1 MKVKKKP
8 SQRIIAALLALFIL
22 LTMGQSGLIGV
33 FAAESDFAVTVLDEN
48 SEKVKGATLTVISAV
63 DADSKTVIDEKTSFS
78 DENDDGVIE
87 ITEIAKYLETND
99 TTISLSYYVSA
110 ENYQDSQTSYINID
124 KENVQEGTTV
134 SLEHNPTVSLL
145 VTGYENAP
153 IKAFLLADKED
164 TVGTEIDLTDE
175 ETDYV
180 PVGSYVKFEI
190 PNIDYYNITKISAKN
205 GEEDA
210 VAFSSL
216 GNTYIYEVT
225 DDFTLSIEYS
235 PVIVNI
241 EVEYDSEK
249 GTVKYNGTDAESGEV
264 VSVNKNDTETV
275 FTITP
280 KEHYVLSN
288 IKLNDVDQTLPLKE
302 EDGTYKFIIINATL
316 DSSTTNKFNFA
327 FELDKYEISYS
338 IDSNKGGS
346 ISASIENNSL
356 VQAKTTVNFTFVPER
371 DYKLIALQVNGKYVE
386 LDSINYANGQ
396 YSFSYTVLS
405 DTAVKVF
412 FDKVDTA
419 TFENVNINP
428 IFTVTGNDKYFFA
441 DPNNSQNNDLLY
453 YVKDGSS
460 VTLTLNYDE
469 IIKTVPEMNSNL
481 QIDAIFNND
490 SEYKGNRESYSINS
504 KDAVNGEIVLNSLQI
519 MEFTNSFSQRV
530 KKTYLLP
537 GSLTFKFDNTA
548 PVISDIESKDFTNE
562 LETVNFNV
570 SDKLSGVASVVA
582 TRSYVNEDGN
592 KTKTENVDVFGNNGN
607 YYIEYI
613 PVDSYTGTVTYTVT
627 ATDNVDNVSTKS
639 FTVKNDTQAPVL
651 DDSNAEEKPINFNN
665 NEGNFFRRILN
676 AISFGKWGKEETTI
690 DFSVIDEGAGFGN
703 DCSCVKVMFVPDGKP
718 VESDGNI
725 IKTSKVGYSSVSI
738 SADDFSSTNGTF
750 KGTIYYKL
758 TDNLGNVSDEW
769 QMITSANSNIMLG
782 EEGEDINIVM
792 IENIAPVINDAII
805 KPLDSVIINDQLGVV
820 SGDVDFIIDFSDAD
834 TKEDVDDNSGLYFCK
849 VTDLVSGKPVN
860 YKNSINNN
868 AINGLLNYAYD
879 TASDEIIVSTTN
891 LIPNDD
897 GLFKFMVSVT
907 DNAGNVTNKEFSIY
921 QDLTTPVITNFEFDV
936 DDYQDGK
943 GNVFN
948 AVEVTDYGFY
958 FKQDVTVSVTAED
971 IKSKN
976 EINSGLNNI
985 DVYLVDIEKGKISPE
1000 NFSFDLK
1007 NGTATFT
1014 INSDF
1019 KGQIYARATDNVG
1032 NTPVT
1037 DNDKIHLPLGYS
1049 NSDEQADHY
1058 YPFND
1063 EGYTH
1068 PSGTVVESND
1078 KHSETSSISIVAPQ
1092 AVGTQNTAYSYSY
1105 NSNDQAV
1112 VDNELSYPD
1121 STVKVPLYNSNPT
1134 FNVTVSDSYSGIRN
1148 VKWTIIEDG
1157 ASRSDSFDVPNV
1169 LEANTT
1175 QIKGWNITETDENLV
1190 TQMTGSITVDGN
1202 HNDMVVVVELTDRA
1216 GNISY
1221 DYYVFGIDKTA
1232 PSIVVSYDNNTA
1244 DTASGNGIAYFDAN
1258 RTATI
1263 VISERNFNSENVVVN
1278 VTRDGKTYPVTLSW
1292 HDEAGTSS
1300 NGDDTRHITS
1310 ITYDSDGDYTFSV
1323 SYTDRAQNKNSAV
1336 DYGNSVSPTSF
1347 TVDKT
1352 APVIS
1357 VSYNN
1362 NNALNGKYF
1371 KTSRTATIVITEHN
1385 FDVNRVIFTRTAS
1398 LSGNNINL
1406 PSINWSNNG
1415 DVHTATINYNADGDY
1430 TFNIAMDDMAGNVNS
1445 GVDYGSS
1452 VAANDFTVDQ
1462 RIDSVGISFSNNENG
1477 TVTDLRSFNDIVR
1490 AIINVNDVNYDNVNV
1505 TLTRQTRNSTDE
1517 EIESLLAI
1525 PNGNGTFT
1533 SDNFPDEIENDGI
1546 YHLTVV
1552 LTDKAGNSNTAEET
1566 FTVNRYGSVYVFND
1580 VLNNAISNTYNQSL
1594 SGNVVITE
1602 YNASP
1607 ISEEII
1613 QVTRDSAPVTLDA
1626 NVNSNTG
1633 DSIGTSGWYENVYTI
1648 PQSVFAADG
1657 IYNIYIS
1664 SEDGS
1669 NNTPEMTKENIY
1681 NSQNE
1686 LAGKDASFIIDATK
1700 PQIVNVYSD
1709 DIELSG
1715 DQVIANAE
1723 TLTINYE
1730 ISDNIAI
1737 DTITIYKG
1745 AKDTDPEIIRMDEV
1759 ISGKSENGKSDNY
1772 SSYSGSITVENG
1784 FNEDEIIFKIVDKA
1798 GNVINTSSEA
1808 PENEKYDLGEFT
1820 FLNNVTVDTNPLVL
1834 WYANKPLFWGS
1845 IGALAAIIIG
1855 TFLIIFFKKRKK
1867 NNDEEH
1873 A

>member
-8 SQRIIAALLALFIL
+8 SQRVIAALLALFIL

-48 SEKVKGATLTVISAV
+48 NETVKGAILTVTSAV
-63 DADSKTVIDEKTSFS
+63 DADSNKVIDENTSYS
-78 DENDDGVIE
+78 DENDDGIIE
-87 ITEIAKYLETND
+87 ITDIAKYLETND
-99 TTISLSYYVSA
+99 TTISLNFYVAA
-110 ENYQDSQTSYINID
+110 ENYQNSQASSMKIN

-134 SLEHNPTVSLL
+134 SLEHNPTVSLS

-153 IKAFLLADKED
+153 ITAFLLSDKED
-164 TVGTEIDLTDE
+164 TVGTEINLTDE
-175 ETDYV
+175 EADYV
-180 PVGSYVKFEI
+180 SVGSLVKFEI
-190 PNIDYYNITKISAKN
+190 PALNYYTNEISAKN
-205 GEEDA
+205 GTEDA
-210 VAFSSL
+210 DAYSIT
-216 GNTYIYEVT
+216 GTTYIYEVT
-225 DDFTLSIEYS
+225 DDFVLNVTYS
-235 PVIVNI
+235 PVMVNL

-249 GTVKYNGTDAESGEV
+249 GTVKYNDTNAESGKV
-264 VSVNKNDTETV
+264 VTVNKNDTQTV

-280 KEHYVLSN
+280 KEHYVLSS

-302 EDGTYKFIIINATL
+302 DDGTYKFIVVNETL
-316 DSSTTNKFNFA
+316 DSSTTYKLNFA
-327 FELDKYEISYS
+327 FELDQYVVNYNVSGDSVDVVTATYEGNQFTSGNQVTATHSVSFSVKPSEGKYISNVSLNGNDVPVNYVDDSYIFTIQAESNPTNVEIILND
-338 IDSNKGGS
+338 IDTTTLENYTVDDFVN
-346 ISASIENNSL
+346 IEN
-356 VQAKTTVNFTFVPER
+356 
-371 DYKLIALQVNGKYVE
+371 
-386 LDSINYANGQ
+386 
-396 YSFSYTVLS
+396 
-405 DTAVKVF
+405 AVKVG
-412 FDKVDTA
+412 DK
-419 TFENVNINP
+419 
-428 IFTVTGNDKYFFA
+428 
-441 DPNNSQNNDLLY
+441 Y
-453 YVKDGSS
+453 YVKKGNIA
-460 VTLTLNYDE
+460 TLTVKENDYNIDSITANIDGKNVVE
-469 IIKTVPEMNSNL
+469 AENIKITDNAVINSVRLVDYLGAIKLIVNNTYFVNGSINIVFDGAGPDIQNL
-481 QIDAIFNND
+481 QNIDSYNNQ
-490 SEYKGNRESYSINS
+490 STNIN
-504 KDAVNGEIVLNSLQI
+504 
-519 MEFTNSFSQRV
+519 FTV
-530 KKTYLLP
+530 
-537 GSLTFKFDNTA
+537 D
-548 PVISDIESKDFTNE
+548 
-562 LETVNFNV
+562 
-570 SDKLSGVASVVA
+570 DKLSGVASVTA
-582 TRSYVNEDGN
+582 TRSYVKDEITKNE
-592 KTKTENVDVFGNNGN
+592 TVDVFGSDGN

-613 PVDSYTGTVTYTVT
+613 PVNSYTGTVTYTVT
-627 ATDNVDNVSTKS
+627 AKDNVDNVSTKT
-639 FTVKNDTQAPVL
+639 FTVNNDTQAPVL
-651 DDSNAEEKPINFNN
+651 DYSKKDENNNPIKPINFKNN
-665 NEGNFFRRILN
+665 NDSIFHRILN
-676 AISFGKWGKEETTI
+676 AIGFGKWLDEKITV
-690 DFSVIDEGAGFGN
+690 DFSVTDSGVGLRKKSDIPY
-703 DCSCVKVMFVPDGKP
+703 VQVLFVPENSFTPGSDVSESMGKLY
-718 VESDGNI
+718 
-725 IKTSKVGYSSVSI
+725 TSENGETTVTVK
-738 SADDFSSTNGTF
+738 DDFGGVF
-750 KGTIYYKL
+750 KGNVYYKL
-758 TDNLGNVSDEW
+758 TDDLGNPTKEW
-769 QMITSANSNIMLG
+769 TMITSSNSNIDSPDLSSDDN
-782 EEGEDINIVM
+782 EINIIM
-792 IENIAPVINDAII
+792 IESNKPTIEINPTSISGKQFTTENDPSELIYNGDAKFDITVKDDDSGIFSYDVTINDKSSNDDGTQVYPIEEKI
-805 KPLDSVIINDQLGVV
+805 QDSGTPVYSKNLSVTTEGLTADENGKYVVKVAVI
-820 SGDVDFIIDFSDAD
+820 
-834 TKEDVDDNSGLYFCK
+834 DNSGNYNEESFTVYK
-849 VTDLVSGKPVN
+849 DTTIPVIKGFEFNPVDGSGYEEGSKSAV
-860 YKNSINNN
+860 
-868 AINGLLNYAYD
+868 
-879 TASDEIIVSTTN
+879 ETTN
-891 LIPNDD
+891 
-897 GLFKFMVSVT
+897 
-907 DNAGNVTNKEFSIY
+907 
-921 QDLTTPVITNFEFDV
+921 
-936 DDYQDGK
+936 
-943 GNVFN
+943 
-948 AVEVTDYGFY
+948 YGFY
-958 FKQDVTVSVTAED
+958 FKQDVEVTITAED
-971 IKSKN
+971 PLVNN
-976 EINSGLNNI
+976 EINSGVKSISYMLI
-985 DVYLVDIEKGKISPE
+985 DENGEKYLEGESTTLADGSSTSFSIEVEKG
-1000 NFSFDLK
+1000 
-1007 NGTATFT
+1007 
-1014 INSDF
+1014 F
-1019 KGQIYARATDNVG
+1019 KGQIYAKATDNV
-1032 NTPVT
+1032 
-1037 DNDKIHLPLGYS
+1037 DNV
-1049 NSDEQADHY
+1049 SD
-1058 YPFND
+1058 FV
-1063 EGYTH
+1063 H
-1068 PSGTVVESND
+1068 PDGTVVESID

-1148 VKWTIIEDG
+1148 VKWTIIEGG

-1232 PSIVVSYDNNTA
+1232 PSIAVSYNNNNA
-1244 DTASGNGIAYFDAN
+1244 DTTSGNGIAYFDAN

-1263 VISERNFNSENVVVN
+1263 VVSERNFNSENVVVN
-1278 VTRDGKTYPVTLSW
+1278 VTKDGKTYPVALSW
-1292 HDEAGTSS
+1292 RDEAGTSS

-1430 TFNIAMDDMAGNVNS
+1430 TFNIAMDDMAGNTNN
-1445 GVDYGSS
+1445 GVDYGPS

-1462 RIDSVGISFSNNENG
+1462 RIDNLAIAFSNSENG
-1477 TVTDLRSFNDIVR
+1477 SVTDLRSFNDIVR
-1490 AIINVNDVNYDNVNV
+1490 TIINVNDVNYGNVNV
-1505 TLTRQTRNSTDE
+1505 SLTRTARNSTDE
-1517 EIESLLAI
+1517 GIENLISI

-1533 SDNFPDEIENDGI
+1533 SENFPDEITNDGI

-1552 LTDKAGNSNTAEET
+1552 LTDLAGNSNTAEET

-1580 VLNNAISNTYNQSL
+1580 VLNSAITNNYNQSL

-1607 ISEEII
+1607 ISDEII

-1633 DSIGTSGWYENVYTI
+1633 DSIGESGWYENVYTI

-1664 SEDGS
+1664 SVDGS
-1669 NNTPEMTKENIY
+1669 QNTPEMTKENIY

-1700 PQIVNVYSD
+1700 PQIVNVYSN

-1723 TLTINYE
+1723 SLTINYE

-1737 DTITIYKG
+1737 DTITVYKG
-1745 AKDTDPEIIRMDEV
+1745 ANDPAPEVIKMDEV
-1759 ISGKSENGKSDNY
+1759 ISGNSENGNSDNY
-1772 SSYSGSITVENG
+1772 SSYSGSVTVENG

-1798 GNVINTSSEA
+1798 GNVINTSPEA

-1867 NNDEEH
+1867 KNDEEN

>member
-8 SQRIIAALLALFIL
+8 SQRVIAALLALFIL

-48 SEKVKGATLTVISAV
+48 SEKIKGATLSVISAV

-216 GNTYIYEVT
+216 GNTYTYEVT

-249 GTVKYNGTDAESGEV
+249 GSVKYNGTDAESGEV

-280 KEHYVLSN
+280 KEHYVLSEIDFN
-288 IKLNDVDQTLPLKE
+288 GYVFTDQNLPVKN
-302 EDGTYKFIIINATL
+302 EDGTYKFVFDNKDLDESTTYKLNLSFALDMYVVNYNVSGDSVDVVTATYEGNQFTSGNQVTATHSVSFSVKPSEGKYISNVSLNGNDVPVNYVDDSYIFTIQAESNPTNVEIILNDIDTTTLENYTVDDFVNIENAVKVGDKYYVKKGNIATL
-316 DSSTTNKFNFA
+316 TVKEND
-327 FELDKYEISYS
+327 YS
-338 IDSNKGGS
+338 IDSITANIDGKNVVEAENIKITDNAVINSVRLVDYLGAIKLIVNNTYFVNGS
-346 ISASIENNSL
+346 INIVFDGAGPDIQNLQNIDSYNNQS
-356 VQAKTTVNFTFVPER
+356 TNINFT
-371 DYKLIALQVNGKYVE
+371 
-386 LDSINYANGQ
+386 
-396 YSFSYTVLS
+396 
-405 DTAVKVF
+405 
-412 FDKVDTA
+412 VD
-419 TFENVNINP
+419 
-428 IFTVTGNDKYFFA
+428 
-441 DPNNSQNNDLLY
+441 
-453 YVKDGSS
+453 
-460 VTLTLNYDE
+460 
-469 IIKTVPEMNSNL
+469 
-481 QIDAIFNND
+481 
-490 SEYKGNRESYSINS
+490 
-504 KDAVNGEIVLNSLQI
+504 
-519 MEFTNSFSQRV
+519 
-530 KKTYLLP
+530 
-537 GSLTFKFDNTA
+537 
-548 PVISDIESKDFTNE
+548 
-562 LETVNFNV
+562 
-570 SDKLSGVASVVA
+570 DKLSGVASVIVSNDYDD
-582 TRSYVNEDGN
+582 TKVTLKPNDNGDYVF
-592 KTKTENVDVFGNNGN
+592 TAPA
-607 YYIEYI
+607 IEG
-613 PVDSYTGTVTYTVT
+613 YTGTITYTVT

-703 DCSCVKVMFVPDGKP
+703 DSSCVKVMFVPEGKT

-792 IENIAPVINDAII
+792 IENIAPVINEAII
-805 KPLDSVIINDQLGVV
+805 QPIDSVIINDQLFAA

-921 QDLTTPVITNFEFDV
+921 KDLTTPVITNFAFDV
-936 DDYQDGK
+936 ADYQDGE
-943 GNVFN
+943 NDVFN

-958 FKQDVTVSVTAED
+958 FKQDVTVTVTAED
-971 IKSKN
+971 IKSEN
-976 EINSGLNNI
+976 EINSGLSNI
-985 DVYLVDIEKGKISPE
+985 DVYLVDVEKGKISPE
-1000 NFSFDLK
+1000 DFSYDFES
-1007 NGTATFT
+1007 GTATFT
-1014 INSDF
+1014 INRDF

-1068 PSGTVVESND
+1068 PSGTVVESID

-1105 NSNDQAV
+1105 NLNDQAV
-1112 VDNELSYPD
+1112 ADSELSYPD
-1121 STVKVPLYNSNPT
+1121 STVQVPLYNSNPT
-1134 FNVTVSDSYSGIRN
+1134 FNITVSDTYSGIRN
-1148 VKWTIIEDG
+1148 VKWTIVENG
-1157 ASRSDSFDVPNV
+1157 EARSDSFDVPNV
-1169 LEANTT
+1169 VETNTT
-1175 QIKGWNITETDENLV
+1175 QIKGWNITENDENLV
-1190 TQMTGSITVDGN
+1190 TQMTGSVTVDGN

-1232 PSIVVSYDNNTA
+1232 PVITVSYNNNNA
-1244 DTASGNGIAYFDAN
+1244 DTASGNGVAYFDAN

-1263 VISERNFNSENVVVN
+1263 VVAERNFNSENVVVN
-1278 VTRDGKTYPVTLSW
+1278 VTKDGRTYPVALSW
-1292 HDEAGTSS
+1292 RDEAGTSS
-1300 NGDDTRHITS
+1300 NGDDNRHITS
-1310 ITYDSDGDYTFSV
+1310 IIYDSDGDYTFSV
-1323 SYTDRAQNKNSAV
+1323 SYTDRAQNKNNGV
-1336 DYGNSVSPTSF
+1336 DYGNSVAPTSF
-1347 TVDKT
+1347 TIDKT

-1362 NNALNGKYF
+1362 NDAQNGKYF
-1371 KTSRTATIVITEHN
+1371 KATRTATIVITEHN

-1398 LSGNNINL
+1398 LSGSNITL

-1415 DVHTATINYNADGDY
+1415 DVHTATINYSADGDY
-1430 TFNIAMDDMAGNVNS
+1430 TFNIAMDDMAGNTNN
-1445 GVDYGSS
+1445 GVDYGPS

-1462 RIDSVGISFSNNENG
+1462 RIDNLAIAFSNSENG
-1477 TVTDLRSFNDIVR
+1477 SVTDLRSFNDIVR
-1490 AIINVNDVNYDNVNV
+1490 TIINVNDVNYGNVNV
-1505 TLTRQTRNSTDE
+1505 SLTRTARNSTDE
-1517 EIESLLAI
+1517 GIENLISI

-1533 SDNFPDEIENDGI
+1533 SENFPDEITNDGI

-1552 LTDKAGNSNTAEET
+1552 LTDLAGNSNTAEET

-1580 VLNNAISNTYNQSL
+1580 VLNSAITNNYNQSL

-1607 ISEEII
+1607 ISDEII

-1633 DSIGTSGWYENVYTI
+1633 DSIGESGWYENVYTI

-1664 SEDGS
+1664 SVDGS
-1669 NNTPEMTKENIY
+1669 QNTPEMTKENIY

-1700 PQIVNVYSD
+1700 PQIVNVYSN

-1723 TLTINYE
+1723 SLTINYE

-1737 DTITIYKG
+1737 DTITVYKG
-1745 AKDTDPEIIRMDEV
+1745 ANDPAPEVIKMDEV
-1759 ISGKSENGKSDNY
+1759 ISGNSENGNSDNY
-1772 SSYSGSITVENG
+1772 SSYSGSVTVENG

-1798 GNVINTSSEA
+1798 GNVINTSPEA

-1867 NNDEEH
+1867 NNDEEN

>member
-8 SQRIIAALLALFIL
+8 SQRVIAALLALFIL

-48 SEKVKGATLTVISAV
+48 NETVKGAILTVTSAV
-63 DADSKTVIDEKTSFS
+63 DADSNKVIDEKTSFS

-216 GNTYIYEVT
+216 GNTYTYEVT

-249 GTVKYNGTDAESGEV
+249 GSVKYNGTDAESGEV

-275 FTITP
+275 FTVKP

-288 IKLNDVDQTLPLKE
+288 VKLNDVDQTLPLKE
-302 EDGTYKFIIINATL
+302 DDGTYKFIVVNETL
-316 DSSTTNKFNFA
+316 DSSTTYKLNFA
-327 FELDKYEISYS
+327 FELDKYNVSYS
-338 IDSNKGGS
+338 VDSDKGGT
-346 ISASIENNSL
+346 ISASVDNDSL
-356 VQAKTTVNFTFVPER
+356 IQAYTTVNFTFVPKR
-371 DYKLIALQVNGKYVE
+371 DYKLIALQVNDTLVD
-386 LDSINYANGQ
+386 LNSINYANGE

-405 DTAVKVF
+405 DTSVKVF

-428 IFTVTGNDKYFFA
+428 LFTVECEGKFFA
-441 DPNNSQNNDLLY
+441 DPNNNQNDNNLIY
-453 YVKDGSS
+453 YVNEDSTVDLS
-460 VTLTLNYDE
+460 LNYDE
-469 IIKTVPEMNSNL
+469 IIKTVPEMNSYL
-481 QIDAIFNND
+481 QIDAIFNSD
-490 SEYKGNRESYSINS
+490 SEYKGNKKSYSIDIE
-504 KDAVNGEIVLNSLQI
+504 DAVNGEVVLNSLQI
-519 MEFTNSFSQRV
+519 MEFTNNITQRV
-530 KKTYLLP
+530 KNTYLLP
-537 GSLTFKFDNTA
+537 GSITFKFDGAA
-548 PVISDIESKDFTNE
+548 PVISDIKNREFTNVSE
-562 LETVNFNV
+562 SIPVNV
-570 SDKLSGVASVVA
+570 SDDLSGIADVIVSNDYDETTWTLTPNDNGDYVF
-582 TRSYVNEDGN
+582 TRPAINE
-592 KTKTENVDVFGNNGN
+592 
-607 YYIEYI
+607 
-613 PVDSYTGTVTYTVT
+613 YTGTVTYSISATDNVGNTTETAESFTVDNDTEAPVLDTSKEKPINFKNNNDSIFHRILNAIGFGKWLDEKITVDFSVTDSGVGFGDKSYVSVLFVPENSLTPGSDVSESIGKLYTSENGKTTVT
-627 ATDNVDNVSTKS
+627 VKDDFGGVFKGNVYYKLTDDLGNTTDWIMITSNNSNIDSPELSSDDNGINIIMIESNKPTIEINPTSISGKQFTTENDPSELIYNGDAKFDITVKDDDSGIFSYDVTINDKSSNDDGTQVYPIEEKIQDSGTPVYSKNLSVTTEGLTADENGKYVVKVAVIDNSGNYNEESFTVYKDTTIPVIKGFEFNPVDGSGYEEGSKSAVETTNYGFYFKQDVEVTITAEDPLVNNEINSGVKSISYMLIDENGEKYLEGESTTLADGSSTSFSIEVEKGFKGQIYAKATDNVDNVS
-639 FTVKNDTQAPVL
+639 
-651 DDSNAEEKPINFNN
+651 
-665 NEGNFFRRILN
+665 
-676 AISFGKWGKEETTI
+676 
-690 DFSVIDEGAGFGN
+690 DFVH
-703 DCSCVKVMFVPDGKP
+703 PD
-718 VESDGNI
+718 
-725 IKTSKVGYSSVSI
+725 
-738 SADDFSSTNGTF
+738 
-750 KGTIYYKL
+750 
-758 TDNLGNVSDEW
+758 
-769 QMITSANSNIMLG
+769 
-782 EEGEDINIVM
+782 
-792 IENIAPVINDAII
+792 
-805 KPLDSVIINDQLGVV
+805 
-820 SGDVDFIIDFSDAD
+820 
-834 TKEDVDDNSGLYFCK
+834 
-849 VTDLVSGKPVN
+849 
-860 YKNSINNN
+860 
-868 AINGLLNYAYD
+868 
-879 TASDEIIVSTTN
+879 
-891 LIPNDD
+891 
-897 GLFKFMVSVT
+897 
-907 DNAGNVTNKEFSIY
+907 
-921 QDLTTPVITNFEFDV
+921 
-936 DDYQDGK
+936 
-943 GNVFN
+943 
-948 AVEVTDYGFY
+948 
-958 FKQDVTVSVTAED
+958 
-971 IKSKN
+971 
-976 EINSGLNNI
+976 
-985 DVYLVDIEKGKISPE
+985 
-1000 NFSFDLK
+1000 
-1007 NGTATFT
+1007 
-1014 INSDF
+1014 
-1019 KGQIYARATDNVG
+1019 
-1032 NTPVT
+1032 
-1037 DNDKIHLPLGYS
+1037 
-1049 NSDEQADHY
+1049 
-1058 YPFND
+1058 
-1063 EGYTH
+1063 
-1068 PSGTVVESND
+1068 GTVVESID

-1105 NSNDQAV
+1105 NLNDQAV
-1112 VDNELSYPD
+1112 ADSELSYPD
-1121 STVKVPLYNSNPT
+1121 STVQVPLYNSNPT
-1134 FNVTVSDSYSGIRN
+1134 FNITVSDTYSGIRN
-1148 VKWTIIEDG
+1148 VKWTIIENG
-1157 ASRSDSFDVPNV
+1157 EARSDSFDVPNV
-1169 LEANTT
+1169 VETNTT
-1175 QIKGWNITETDENLV
+1175 QIKGWNITENDENLV
-1190 TQMTGSITVDGN
+1190 TQMTGSVTVDGN

-1232 PSIVVSYDNNTA
+1232 PVITVSYNNNNA
-1244 DTASGNGIAYFDAN
+1244 DTASGNGVAYFDAN

-1263 VISERNFNSENVVVN
+1263 VVAERNFNSENVVVN
-1278 VTRDGKTYPVTLSW
+1278 VTKDGRTYPVALSW
-1292 HDEAGTSS
+1292 RDEAGTSS
-1300 NGDDTRHITS
+1300 NGDDNRHITS
-1310 ITYDSDGDYTFSV
+1310 IICDSDGDYTFSV
-1323 SYTDRAQNKNSAV
+1323 SYTDRAQNKNNGV
-1336 DYGNSVSPTSF
+1336 DYGNSVAPTSF
-1347 TVDKT
+1347 TIDKT

-1362 NNALNGKYF
+1362 NDAQNGKYF
-1371 KTSRTATIVITEHN
+1371 KATRTATIVITEHN

-1398 LSGNNINL
+1398 LSGSNITL

-1415 DVHTATINYNADGDY
+1415 DVHTATINYSADGDY
-1430 TFNIAMDDMAGNVNS
+1430 TFNIAMDDMAGNTNN
-1445 GVDYGSS
+1445 GVDYGPS

-1462 RIDSVGISFSNNENG
+1462 RIDNLAIAFSNSENG
-1477 TVTDLRSFNDIVR
+1477 SVTDLRSFNDIVR
-1490 AIINVNDVNYDNVNV
+1490 TIINVNDVNYGNVNV
-1505 TLTRQTRNSTDE
+1505 SLTRTARNSTDE
-1517 EIESLLAI
+1517 GIENLISI

-1533 SDNFPDEIENDGI
+1533 SENFPDEITNDGI

-1552 LTDKAGNSNTAEET
+1552 LTDLAGNSNTAEET

-1633 DSIGTSGWYENVYTI
+1633 DSIGASGWYENVYTI

>member
-8 SQRIIAALLALFIL
+8 SQRVIAALLALFIL

-48 SEKVKGATLTVISAV
+48 NETVKGAILTVTSAV
-63 DADSKTVIDEKTSFS
+63 DADSNKVIDENTSYS
-78 DENDDGVIE
+78 DENDDGIIE
-87 ITEIAKYLETND
+87 ITDIAKYLETND
-99 TTISLSYYVSA
+99 TTISLNFYVAA
-110 ENYQDSQTSYINID
+110 ENYQNSQASSMKIN

-205 GEEDA
+205 GTEDA
-210 VAFSSL
+210 DAYSIT
-216 GNTYIYEVT
+216 GTTYIYEVT
-225 DDFTLSIEYS
+225 DDFVLNVTYS
-235 PVIVNI
+235 PVMVNL

-249 GTVKYNGTDAESGEV
+249 GTVKYNDTNAESGKV
-264 VSVNKNDTETV
+264 VTVNKNDTQTV

-280 KEHYVLSN
+280 KEHYVLSS

-302 EDGTYKFIIINATL
+302 DDGTYKFIVVNETL
-316 DSSTTNKFNFA
+316 DSSTTYKLNFA
-327 FELDKYEISYS
+327 FELDQYVVNYNVSGDSVDVVTATYEGNQFTSGNQVTATHSVSFSVKPSEGKYISNVSLNGNDVPVNYVDDSYIFTIQAESNPTNVEIILND
-338 IDSNKGGS
+338 IDTTTLENYTVDDFVN
-346 ISASIENNSL
+346 IEN
-356 VQAKTTVNFTFVPER
+356 
-371 DYKLIALQVNGKYVE
+371 
-386 LDSINYANGQ
+386 
-396 YSFSYTVLS
+396 
-405 DTAVKVF
+405 AVKVG
-412 FDKVDTA
+412 DK
-419 TFENVNINP
+419 
-428 IFTVTGNDKYFFA
+428 
-441 DPNNSQNNDLLY
+441 Y
-453 YVKDGSS
+453 YVKKGNIA
-460 VTLTLNYDE
+460 TLTVKENDYNIDSITANIDGKNVVE
-469 IIKTVPEMNSNL
+469 AENIKITDNAVINSVRLVDYLGAIKLIVNNTYFVNGSINIVFDGAGPDIQNL
-481 QIDAIFNND
+481 QNIDSYNNQ
-490 SEYKGNRESYSINS
+490 STNIN
-504 KDAVNGEIVLNSLQI
+504 
-519 MEFTNSFSQRV
+519 FTV
-530 KKTYLLP
+530 
-537 GSLTFKFDNTA
+537 D
-548 PVISDIESKDFTNE
+548 
-562 LETVNFNV
+562 
-570 SDKLSGVASVVA
+570 DKLSGVASVTA
-582 TRSYVNEDGN
+582 TRSYVKDEITKNE
-592 KTKTENVDVFGNNGN
+592 TVDVFGSDGN

-613 PVDSYTGTVTYTVT
+613 PVNSYTGTVTYTVT
-627 ATDNVDNVSTKS
+627 AKDNVDNVSTKT
-639 FTVKNDTQAPVL
+639 FTVNNDTQAPVL
-651 DDSNAEEKPINFNN
+651 DYSKKDENNNPIKPINFKNN
-665 NEGNFFRRILN
+665 NDSIFHRILN
-676 AISFGKWGKEETTI
+676 AIGFGKWLDEKITV
-690 DFSVIDEGAGFGN
+690 DFSVTDSGVGLRKKSDIPY
-703 DCSCVKVMFVPDGKP
+703 VQVLFVPENSFTPGSDVSESMGKLY
-718 VESDGNI
+718 
-725 IKTSKVGYSSVSI
+725 TSENGETTVTVK
-738 SADDFSSTNGTF
+738 DDFGGVF
-750 KGTIYYKL
+750 KGNVYYKL
-758 TDNLGNVSDEW
+758 TDDLGNPTKEW
-769 QMITSANSNIMLG
+769 TMITSSNSNIDSPDLSSDDN
-782 EEGEDINIVM
+782 EINIIM
-792 IENIAPVINDAII
+792 IESNKPTIEINPTSISGKQFTTENDPSELIYNGDAKFDITVKDDDSGIFSYDVTINDKSSNDDGTQVYPIEEKI
-805 KPLDSVIINDQLGVV
+805 QDSGTPVYSKNLSVTTEGLTADENGKYVVKVAVI
-820 SGDVDFIIDFSDAD
+820 
-834 TKEDVDDNSGLYFCK
+834 DNSGNYNEESFTVYK
-849 VTDLVSGKPVN
+849 DTTIPVIKGFEFNPVDGSGYEEGSKSAV
-860 YKNSINNN
+860 
-868 AINGLLNYAYD
+868 
-879 TASDEIIVSTTN
+879 ETTN
-891 LIPNDD
+891 
-897 GLFKFMVSVT
+897 
-907 DNAGNVTNKEFSIY
+907 
-921 QDLTTPVITNFEFDV
+921 
-936 DDYQDGK
+936 
-943 GNVFN
+943 
-948 AVEVTDYGFY
+948 YGFY
-958 FKQDVTVSVTAED
+958 FKQDVEVTITAED
-971 IKSKN
+971 PLVNN
-976 EINSGLNNI
+976 EINSGVKSISYMLI
-985 DVYLVDIEKGKISPE
+985 DEDGEKYLEGESTTLADGSSTSFSIEVEKG
-1000 NFSFDLK
+1000 
-1007 NGTATFT
+1007 
-1014 INSDF
+1014 F
-1019 KGQIYARATDNVG
+1019 KGQIYAKATDNV
-1032 NTPVT
+1032 
-1037 DNDKIHLPLGYS
+1037 DNV
-1049 NSDEQADHY
+1049 SD
-1058 YPFND
+1058 FV
-1063 EGYTH
+1063 H
-1068 PSGTVVESND
+1068 PDGTVVESID

-1148 VKWTIIEDG
+1148 VKWTIIEG
-1157 ASRSDSFDVPNV
+1157 GVSRSDYFDVPNV
-1169 LEANTT
+1169 IDANTT
-1175 QIKGWNITETDENLV
+1175 QIKGWNITENDENLV

-1232 PSIVVSYDNNTA
+1232 PSIAVSYNNNNA
-1244 DTASGNGIAYFDAN
+1244 DTTSGNGVAYFDAN

-1263 VISERNFNSENVVVN
+1263 VVSERNFNSENVVVN
-1278 VTRDGKTYPVTLSW
+1278 VTKDGKTYPVALSW
-1292 HDEAGTSS
+1292 RDEAGTSS

-1430 TFNIAMDDMAGNVNS
+1430 TFNIAMDDMAGNTNN
-1445 GVDYGSS
+1445 GVDYGPS

-1462 RIDSVGISFSNNENG
+1462 RIDNLAIAFSNSENG
-1477 TVTDLRSFNDIVR
+1477 SVTDLRSFNDIVR
-1490 AIINVNDVNYDNVNV
+1490 TIINVNDVNYGNVNV
-1505 TLTRQTRNSTDE
+1505 SLTRTARNSTDE
-1517 EIESLLAI
+1517 GIENLISI

-1533 SDNFPDEIENDGI
+1533 SENFPDEITNDGI

-1552 LTDKAGNSNTAEET
+1552 LTDLAGNSNTAEET

-1580 VLNNAISNTYNQSL
+1580 VLNSAITNNYNQSL

-1607 ISEEII
+1607 ISDEII

-1633 DSIGTSGWYENVYTI
+1633 DSIGESGWYENVYTI

-1664 SEDGS
+1664 SVDGS
-1669 NNTPEMTKENIY
+1669 QNTPEMTKENIY

-1700 PQIVNVYSD
+1700 PQIVNVYSN

-1723 TLTINYE
+1723 SLTINYE

-1737 DTITIYKG
+1737 DTITVYKG
-1745 AKDTDPEIIRMDEV
+1745 ANDPAPEVIKMDEV
-1759 ISGKSENGKSDNY
+1759 ISGNSENGNSDNY
-1772 SSYSGSITVENG
+1772 SSYSGSVTVENG

-1798 GNVINTSSEA
+1798 GNVINTSPEA

-1867 NNDEEH
+1867 KNDEEN

>member
-8 SQRIIAALLALFIL
+8 SQRVIAALLALFIL

-33 FAAESDFAVTVLDEN
+33 FAAETDFAVTVFDEN
-48 SEKVKGATLTVISAV
+48 SEKVKGATVTVISAV
-63 DADSKTVIDEKTSFS
+63 DSDSKTVIDANTLFS
-78 DENDDGVIE
+78 DENNDGVIE
-87 ITEIAKYLETND
+87 LTDIAKYLETND

-216 GNTYIYEVT
+216 GNTYTYEVT

-249 GTVKYNGTDAESGEV
+249 GSVKYNGTDAESGEV

-280 KEHYVLSN
+280 KEHYVLSE
-288 IKLNDVDQTLPLKE
+288 IDFNDNVFTDQNLPVKN
-302 EDGTYKFIIINATL
+302 EDGTYKFVFDNKDLDESTTYKLNLSFALDMYVVNYNVSGDSVDVVTATYEGNQFTSGNQVTATHSVSFSVKPSEGKYISNVSLNGNDVPVNYVDDSYIFTIQAESNPTNVEIILNDIDTTTLENYTVDDFVNIENAVKVGDKYYVKKGNIATL
-316 DSSTTNKFNFA
+316 TVKEND
-327 FELDKYEISYS
+327 YS
-338 IDSNKGGS
+338 IDSITANIDGKNVVEAENIKITDNAVINSVRLVDYLGAIKLIVNNTYFVNGS
-346 ISASIENNSL
+346 INIVFDGAGPDIQNLQNIDSYNNQS
-356 VQAKTTVNFTFVPER
+356 TNINFT
-371 DYKLIALQVNGKYVE
+371 
-386 LDSINYANGQ
+386 
-396 YSFSYTVLS
+396 
-405 DTAVKVF
+405 
-412 FDKVDTA
+412 VD
-419 TFENVNINP
+419 
-428 IFTVTGNDKYFFA
+428 
-441 DPNNSQNNDLLY
+441 
-453 YVKDGSS
+453 
-460 VTLTLNYDE
+460 
-469 IIKTVPEMNSNL
+469 
-481 QIDAIFNND
+481 
-490 SEYKGNRESYSINS
+490 
-504 KDAVNGEIVLNSLQI
+504 
-519 MEFTNSFSQRV
+519 
-530 KKTYLLP
+530 
-537 GSLTFKFDNTA
+537 
-548 PVISDIESKDFTNE
+548 
-562 LETVNFNV
+562 
-570 SDKLSGVASVVA
+570 DKLSGVDSVTA
-582 TRSYVNEDGN
+582 TRSYVKDEITKNE
-592 KTKTENVDVFGNNGN
+592 TVDVFGSDGN

-613 PVDSYTGTVTYTVT
+613 PVNSYTGTVTYTVT
-627 ATDNVDNVSTKS
+627 AKDNVDNVSTKT
-639 FTVKNDTQAPVL
+639 FTVNNDTQAPVL
-651 DDSNAEEKPINFNN
+651 DYSKKDENNNPIKPINFKNN
-665 NEGNFFRRILN
+665 NDSIFHRILN
-676 AISFGKWGKEETTI
+676 AIGFGKWLDEKITV
-690 DFSVIDEGAGFGN
+690 DFSVTDSGVGLRKKSDIPY
-703 DCSCVKVMFVPDGKP
+703 VQVLFVPENSLTPGSDVSESMGKLY
-718 VESDGNI
+718 
-725 IKTSKVGYSSVSI
+725 TSENGETTVTVK
-738 SADDFSSTNGTF
+738 DDFGGVF
-750 KGTIYYKL
+750 KGNVYYKL
-758 TDNLGNVSDEW
+758 TDDLGNPTKEW
-769 QMITSANSNIMLG
+769 TMITSSNSNIDSPDLSSDDN
-782 EEGEDINIVM
+782 EINIIM
-792 IENIAPVINDAII
+792 IESNKPTIEINPTSISGKQFTTENDPSELIYNGDAKFDITVKDDDSGIFSYDVTINDKSSNDDGTQVYPIEEKI
-805 KPLDSVIINDQLGVV
+805 QDSGTPVYSKNLSVTTEGLTADENGKYVVKVAVI
-820 SGDVDFIIDFSDAD
+820 
-834 TKEDVDDNSGLYFCK
+834 DNSGNYNEETFTVYK
-849 VTDLVSGKPVN
+849 DTTIPVIKGFEFNPVDGSGYEEGSKSAV
-860 YKNSINNN
+860 
-868 AINGLLNYAYD
+868 
-879 TASDEIIVSTTN
+879 ETTN
-891 LIPNDD
+891 
-897 GLFKFMVSVT
+897 
-907 DNAGNVTNKEFSIY
+907 
-921 QDLTTPVITNFEFDV
+921 
-936 DDYQDGK
+936 
-943 GNVFN
+943 
-948 AVEVTDYGFY
+948 YGFY
-958 FKQDVTVSVTAED
+958 FKQDVEVTITAED
-971 IKSKN
+971 PLVNN
-976 EINSGLNNI
+976 EINSGVKSISYMLI
-985 DVYLVDIEKGKISPE
+985 DENGEKYLEGESTTLADGSSTSFSIEVEKG
-1000 NFSFDLK
+1000 
-1007 NGTATFT
+1007 
-1014 INSDF
+1014 F
-1019 KGQIYARATDNVG
+1019 KGQIYAKATDNV
-1032 NTPVT
+1032 
-1037 DNDKIHLPLGYS
+1037 DNV
-1049 NSDEQADHY
+1049 SD
-1058 YPFND
+1058 FV
-1063 EGYTH
+1063 H
-1068 PSGTVVESND
+1068 PDGTVVESID

-1105 NSNDQAV
+1105 NLNDQAV
-1112 VDNELSYPD
+1112 ADSELSYPD
-1121 STVKVPLYNSNPT
+1121 STVQVPLYNSNPT
-1134 FNVTVSDSYSGIRN
+1134 FNITVSDTYSGIRN
-1148 VKWTIIEDG
+1148 VKWTIIENG
-1157 ASRSDSFDVPNV
+1157 EARSDSFDVPNV
-1169 LEANTT
+1169 VETNTT
-1175 QIKGWNITETDENLV
+1175 QIKGWNITENDENLV
-1190 TQMTGSITVDGN
+1190 TQMTGSVTVDGN

-1232 PSIVVSYDNNTA
+1232 PVITVSYNNNNA
-1244 DTASGNGIAYFDAN
+1244 DTASGNGVAYFDAN

-1263 VISERNFNSENVVVN
+1263 VVAERNFNSENVVVN
-1278 VTRDGKTYPVTLSW
+1278 VTKDGRTYPVALSW
-1292 HDEAGTSS
+1292 RDEAGTSS
-1300 NGDDTRHITS
+1300 NGDDNRHITS
-1310 ITYDSDGDYTFSV
+1310 IIYDSDGDYTFSV
-1323 SYTDRAQNKNSAV
+1323 SYTDRAQNKNNGV
-1336 DYGNSVSPTSF
+1336 DYGNSVAPTSF
-1347 TVDKT
+1347 TIDKT

-1362 NNALNGKYF
+1362 NDAQNGKYF
-1371 KTSRTATIVITEHN
+1371 KATRTATIVITEHN

-1398 LSGNNINL
+1398 LSGSNITL
-1406 PSINWSNNG
+1406 PSVSWSNNG
-1415 DVHTATINYNADGDY
+1415 DVHTATINYSADGDY
-1430 TFNIAMDDMAGNVNS
+1430 TFNIAMDDMAGNTNN
-1445 GVDYGSS
+1445 GVDYGPS

-1462 RIDSVGISFSNNENG
+1462 RIDNLAIAFSNSENG
-1477 TVTDLRSFNDIVR
+1477 SVTDLRSFNDIVR
-1490 AIINVNDVNYDNVNV
+1490 TIINVNDVNYGNVNV
-1505 TLTRQTRNSTDE
+1505 SLTRTARNSTDE
-1517 EIESLLAI
+1517 GIENLISI

-1533 SDNFPDEIENDGI
+1533 SENFPDEITNDGI

-1552 LTDKAGNSNTAEET
+1552 LTDLAGNSNTAEET

-1580 VLNNAISNTYNQSL
+1580 VLNSAITNNYNQSL

-1607 ISEEII
+1607 ISDEII
-1613 QVTRDSAPVTLDA
+1613 QVTRDSAPVSLDA

-1633 DSIGTSGWYENVYTI
+1633 DSIGESGWYENVYTI

-1657 IYNIYIS
+1657 IYNIYVS

-1709 DIELSG
+1709 DVELSG

-1723 TLTINYE
+1723 SLTINYE

-1745 AKDTDPEIIRMDEV
+1745 AKDTNPEIIKMDEV

-1867 NNDEEH
+1867 NNDEEN

>member
-8 SQRIIAALLALFIL
+8 SQRVIAALLALFIL

-48 SEKVKGATLTVISAV
+48 NETVKGAILTVTSAV
-63 DADSKTVIDEKTSFS
+63 DADSKTVIDENTSYS

-175 ETDYV
+175 EADYV
-180 PVGSYVKFEI
+180 SVGSLVEFEI
-190 PNIDYYNITKISAKN
+190 PALNYYTNEISAKN
-205 GEEDA
+205 GTEDA
-210 VAFSSL
+210 DAYSIT
-216 GNTYIYEVT
+216 GTTYIYEVT
-225 DDFTLSIEYS
+225 DDFVLNVTYS

-280 KEHYVLSN
+280 KEHYVLSS

-302 EDGTYKFIIINATL
+302 DDGTYKFIVVNETL
-316 DSSTTNKFNFA
+316 DSSTTYKLNFA
-327 FELDKYEISYS
+327 FELDKYNVSYS
-338 IDSNKGGS
+338 VDSNKGGS

-371 DYKLIALQVNGKYVE
+371 DYKLIALQVNGTYVE

-396 YSFSYTVLS
+396 YSFAYTVLGN
-405 DTAVKVF
+405 TEVKVF

-419 TFENVNINP
+419 TFENVNISP
-428 IFTVTGNDKYFFA
+428 IFTVTSNDNCFFA
-441 DPNNSQNNDLLY
+441 DPNNNQNDNNLVY
-453 YVKDGSS
+453 YVKDGSR
-460 VTLTLNYDE
+460 VTLSLKYDE

-481 QIDAIFNND
+481 QIDAIFNSD

-504 KDAVNGEIVLNSLQI
+504 NDAVNGEIVLNSLQI
-519 MEFTNSFSQRV
+519 MEFTNNKRV
-530 KKTYLLP
+530 KNTYLLP
-537 GSLTFKFDNTA
+537 GSITFKFDNTA
-548 PVISDIESKDFTNE
+548 PVISDIKDREFTNVSE
-562 LETVNFNV
+562 SIPVNV
-570 SDKLSGVASVVA
+570 SDDLSGVNSVSA
-582 TRSYVNEDGN
+582 TRSYEKDEITKNE
-592 KTKTENVDVFGNNGN
+592 TVDVFGSDGN

-613 PVDSYTGTVTYTVT
+613 PVNSYTGTVTYSISATDNVGNTTETAESFTVDNDTEAPVLDTSKEKPINFKNNNDSIFHRILNAIGFGKWLDEKITVDFSVTDNSGVGFGDKSYVSVLFVPENSLTPGSDVSESIGKLYTSENGKTTVT
-627 ATDNVDNVSTKS
+627 VKDDFGGVFKGNVYYKLTDDLGNTTDWIMITSNNSNIDSPELSSDDNGINIIMIESNKPTIEINPTSISGKQFTTENDPSELIYNGDAKFDITVKDDDSGIFSYDVTINDKSSNDDGTQVYPIEEKIQDSGTPVYSKNLSVTTEGLTADENGKYVVKVAVIDNSGNYNEESFTVYKDTTIPVIKGFEFNPVDGSGYEEGSKSAVETTNYGFYFKQDVEVTITAEDPLVNNEINSGVKSISYMLIDENGEKYLEGESTTLADGSSTSFSIEVEKGFKGQIYAKATDNVDNVS
-639 FTVKNDTQAPVL
+639 
-651 DDSNAEEKPINFNN
+651 
-665 NEGNFFRRILN
+665 
-676 AISFGKWGKEETTI
+676 
-690 DFSVIDEGAGFGN
+690 DFVH
-703 DCSCVKVMFVPDGKP
+703 PD
-718 VESDGNI
+718 
-725 IKTSKVGYSSVSI
+725 
-738 SADDFSSTNGTF
+738 
-750 KGTIYYKL
+750 
-758 TDNLGNVSDEW
+758 
-769 QMITSANSNIMLG
+769 
-782 EEGEDINIVM
+782 
-792 IENIAPVINDAII
+792 
-805 KPLDSVIINDQLGVV
+805 
-820 SGDVDFIIDFSDAD
+820 
-834 TKEDVDDNSGLYFCK
+834 
-849 VTDLVSGKPVN
+849 
-860 YKNSINNN
+860 
-868 AINGLLNYAYD
+868 
-879 TASDEIIVSTTN
+879 
-891 LIPNDD
+891 
-897 GLFKFMVSVT
+897 
-907 DNAGNVTNKEFSIY
+907 
-921 QDLTTPVITNFEFDV
+921 
-936 DDYQDGK
+936 
-943 GNVFN
+943 
-948 AVEVTDYGFY
+948 
-958 FKQDVTVSVTAED
+958 
-971 IKSKN
+971 
-976 EINSGLNNI
+976 
-985 DVYLVDIEKGKISPE
+985 
-1000 NFSFDLK
+1000 
-1007 NGTATFT
+1007 
-1014 INSDF
+1014 
-1019 KGQIYARATDNVG
+1019 
-1032 NTPVT
+1032 
-1037 DNDKIHLPLGYS
+1037 
-1049 NSDEQADHY
+1049 
-1058 YPFND
+1058 
-1063 EGYTH
+1063 
-1068 PSGTVVESND
+1068 GTVVESID

-1105 NSNDQAV
+1105 NLNNDAV
-1112 VDNELSYPD
+1112 ADNELSYPD

-1148 VKWTIIEDG
+1148 VKWTIIEG
-1157 ASRSDSFDVPNV
+1157 GVSRSDYFDVPNV
-1169 LEANTT
+1169 IDANTT
-1175 QIKGWNITETDENLV
+1175 QIKGWNITENDENLV
-1190 TQMTGSITVDGN
+1190 TQMTGSVTVDGN

-1232 PSIVVSYDNNTA
+1232 PVITVSYNNNNA
-1244 DTASGNGIAYFDAN
+1244 DTASGNGVAYFDAN

-1263 VISERNFNSENVVVN
+1263 VVAERNFNSENVVVN
-1278 VTRDGKTYPVTLSW
+1278 VTKDGRTYPVALSW
-1292 HDEAGTSS
+1292 RDEAGTSS
-1300 NGDDTRHITS
+1300 NGDDNRHITS
-1310 ITYDSDGDYTFSV
+1310 IIYDSDGDYTFSV
-1323 SYTDRAQNKNSAV
+1323 SYTDRAQNKNNGV
-1336 DYGNSVSPTSF
+1336 DYGNSVAPTSF
-1347 TVDKT
+1347 TIDKT

-1362 NNALNGKYF
+1362 NDAQNGKYF
-1371 KTSRTATIVITEHN
+1371 KATRTATIVITEHN

-1398 LSGNNINL
+1398 LSGSNITL

-1415 DVHTATINYNADGDY
+1415 DVHTATINYSADGDY
-1430 TFNIAMDDMAGNVNS
+1430 TFNIAMDDMAGNTNN
-1445 GVDYGSS
+1445 GVDYGPS

-1462 RIDSVGISFSNNENG
+1462 RIDNLAIAFSNSENG
-1477 TVTDLRSFNDIVR
+1477 SVTDLRSFNDIVR
-1490 AIINVNDVNYDNVNV
+1490 TIINVNDVNYGNVNV
-1505 TLTRQTRNSTDE
+1505 SLTRTARNSTDE
-1517 EIESLLAI
+1517 GIENLISI

-1533 SDNFPDEIENDGI
+1533 SENFPDEITNDGI

-1552 LTDKAGNSNTAEET
+1552 LTDLAGNSNTAEET

-1580 VLNNAISNTYNQSL
+1580 VLNSAITNNYNQSL

-1607 ISEEII
+1607 ISDEII

-1633 DSIGTSGWYENVYTI
+1633 DSIGESGWYENVYTI

-1664 SEDGS
+1664 SVDGS
-1669 NNTPEMTKENIY
+1669 QNTPEMTKENIY

-1700 PQIVNVYSD
+1700 PQIVNVYSN

-1723 TLTINYE
+1723 SLTINYE

-1737 DTITIYKG
+1737 DTITVYKG
-1745 AKDTDPEIIRMDEV
+1745 ANDPAPEVIKMDEV
-1759 ISGKSENGKSDNY
+1759 ISGNSENGNSDNY
-1772 SSYSGSITVENG
+1772 SSYSGSVTVENG

-1798 GNVINTSSEA
+1798 GNVINTSPEA

-1867 NNDEEH
+1867 KNDEEN

>member
-8 SQRIIAALLALFIL
+8 SQRIIAALLALLIL

-33 FAAESDFAVTVLDEN
+33 FAAESYFAVTVLDEN

-134 SLEHNPTVSLL
+134 SLEHNPTVSLS

-190 PNIDYYNITKISAKN
+190 PNIDYYNIAKISAKN

-216 GNTYIYEVT
+216 GNTYTYEVT

-249 GTVKYNGTDAESGEV
+249 GSVKYNGTDAESGEV

-280 KEHYVLSN
+280 KEHYVLSS

-302 EDGTYKFIIINATL
+302 DDGTYKFIVVNETL
-316 DSSTTNKFNFA
+316 DSSTTYKLNFA
-327 FELDKYEISYS
+327 FELDKYNVSYS
-338 IDSNKGGS
+338 VDSDKGGT
-346 ISASIENNSL
+346 ISASVDNDSL
-356 VQAKTTVNFTFVPER
+356 IQAYTTVNFTFVPKR
-371 DYKLIALQVNGKYVE
+371 DYKLIALQVNDTLVD
-386 LDSINYANGQ
+386 LNSINYANGE

-405 DTAVKVF
+405 DTSVKVF

-428 IFTVTGNDKYFFA
+428 LFTVECEGKFFA
-441 DPNNSQNNDLLY
+441 DPNNNQNDNNLIY
-453 YVKDGSS
+453 YVNEDSTVDLS
-460 VTLTLNYDE
+460 LNYDE
-469 IIKTVPEMNSNL
+469 IIKTVPEMNSYL
-481 QIDAIFNND
+481 QIDAIFNSD
-490 SEYKGNRESYSINS
+490 SEYKGNKKSYSIDIE
-504 KDAVNGEIVLNSLQI
+504 DAVNGEVVLNSLQI
-519 MEFTNSFSQRV
+519 MEFTNNITQRV
-530 KKTYLLP
+530 KNTYLLP
-537 GSLTFKFDNTA
+537 GSITFKFDGAA
-548 PVISDIESKDFTNE
+548 PVISDIKNREFTNVSE
-562 LETVNFNV
+562 SIPVNV
-570 SDKLSGVASVVA
+570 SDDLSGIADVIVSNDYDETTWTLTPNDNGDYVF
-582 TRSYVNEDGN
+582 TRPAINE
-592 KTKTENVDVFGNNGN
+592 
-607 YYIEYI
+607 
-613 PVDSYTGTVTYTVT
+613 YTGTVTYSISATDNVGNTTETAESFTVDNDTEAPVLDTSKEKPINFKNNNDSIFHRILNAIGFGKWLDEKITVDFSVTDSGVGFGDKSYVSVLFVPENSLTPGSDVSESIGKLYTSENGKTTVT
-627 ATDNVDNVSTKS
+627 VKDDFGGVFKGNVYYKLTDDLGNTTDWIMITSNNSNIDSPELSSDDNGINIIMIESNKPTIEINPTSISGKQFTTENDPSELIYNGDAKFDITVKDDDSGIFSYDVTINDKSSNDDGTQVYPIEEKIQDSGTPVYSKNLSVTTEGLTADENGKYVVKVAVIDNSGNYNEESFTVYKDTTIPVIKGFEFNPVDGSGYEEGSKSAVETTNYGFYFKQDVEVTITAEDPLVNNEINSGVKSISYMLIDENGEKYLEGESTTLADGSSTSFSIEVEKGFKGQIYAKATDNVDNVS
-639 FTVKNDTQAPVL
+639 
-651 DDSNAEEKPINFNN
+651 
-665 NEGNFFRRILN
+665 
-676 AISFGKWGKEETTI
+676 
-690 DFSVIDEGAGFGN
+690 DFVH
-703 DCSCVKVMFVPDGKP
+703 PD
-718 VESDGNI
+718 
-725 IKTSKVGYSSVSI
+725 
-738 SADDFSSTNGTF
+738 
-750 KGTIYYKL
+750 
-758 TDNLGNVSDEW
+758 
-769 QMITSANSNIMLG
+769 
-782 EEGEDINIVM
+782 
-792 IENIAPVINDAII
+792 
-805 KPLDSVIINDQLGVV
+805 
-820 SGDVDFIIDFSDAD
+820 
-834 TKEDVDDNSGLYFCK
+834 
-849 VTDLVSGKPVN
+849 
-860 YKNSINNN
+860 
-868 AINGLLNYAYD
+868 
-879 TASDEIIVSTTN
+879 
-891 LIPNDD
+891 
-897 GLFKFMVSVT
+897 
-907 DNAGNVTNKEFSIY
+907 
-921 QDLTTPVITNFEFDV
+921 
-936 DDYQDGK
+936 
-943 GNVFN
+943 
-948 AVEVTDYGFY
+948 
-958 FKQDVTVSVTAED
+958 
-971 IKSKN
+971 
-976 EINSGLNNI
+976 
-985 DVYLVDIEKGKISPE
+985 
-1000 NFSFDLK
+1000 
-1007 NGTATFT
+1007 
-1014 INSDF
+1014 
-1019 KGQIYARATDNVG
+1019 
-1032 NTPVT
+1032 
-1037 DNDKIHLPLGYS
+1037 
-1049 NSDEQADHY
+1049 
-1058 YPFND
+1058 
-1063 EGYTH
+1063 
-1068 PSGTVVESND
+1068 GTVVESID

-1105 NSNDQAV
+1105 NLNDQAV
-1112 VDNELSYPD
+1112 ADSELSYPD
-1121 STVKVPLYNSNPT
+1121 STVQVPLYNSNPT
-1134 FNVTVSDSYSGIRN
+1134 FNITVSDTYSGIRN
-1148 VKWTIIEDG
+1148 VKWTIIENG
-1157 ASRSDSFDVPNV
+1157 EARSDSFDVPNV
-1169 LEANTT
+1169 VETNTT
-1175 QIKGWNITETDENLV
+1175 QIKGWNITENDENLV
-1190 TQMTGSITVDGN
+1190 TQMTGSVTVDGN

-1232 PSIVVSYDNNTA
+1232 PVITVSYNNNNA
-1244 DTASGNGIAYFDAN
+1244 DTASGNGVAYFDAN

-1263 VISERNFNSENVVVN
+1263 VVAERNFNSENVVVN
-1278 VTRDGKTYPVTLSW
+1278 VTKDGKTYPVALSW
-1292 HDEAGTSS
+1292 RDEAGTSS
-1300 NGDDTRHITS
+1300 NGDDNRHITS
-1310 ITYDSDGDYTFSV
+1310 IIYDSDGDYTFSV
-1323 SYTDRAQNKNSAV
+1323 SYTDRAQNKNNGV
-1336 DYGNSVSPTSF
+1336 DYGNSVAPTSF
-1347 TVDKT
+1347 TIDKT

-1362 NNALNGKYF
+1362 NDAQNGKYF
-1371 KTSRTATIVITEHN
+1371 KATRTATIVITEHN

-1398 LSGNNINL
+1398 LSGSNITL

-1415 DVHTATINYNADGDY
+1415 DVHTATINYSADGDY
-1430 TFNIAMDDMAGNVNS
+1430 TFNIAMDDMAGNTNN
-1445 GVDYGSS
+1445 GVDYGPS

-1462 RIDSVGISFSNNENG
+1462 RIDSVGISFSNNETG

-1633 DSIGTSGWYENVYTI
+1633 DSIGASGWYENVYTI

-1867 NNDEEH
+1867 NNDEEN

>member
-8 SQRIIAALLALFIL
+8 SQRVIAALLALFIL

-48 SEKVKGATLTVISAV
+48 NETVKGATLSVISAV

-216 GNTYIYEVT
+216 GNTYTYEVT

-249 GTVKYNGTDAESGEV
+249 GSVKYNGTDAESGEV

-280 KEHYVLSN
+280 KEHYVLSEIDFN
-288 IKLNDVDQTLPLKE
+288 GYVFTDQNLPVKN
-302 EDGTYKFIIINATL
+302 EDGTYKFVFDNKDLDESTTYKLNLSFALDMYVVNYNVSGDSVDVVTATYEGNQFTSGNQVTATHSVSFSVKPSEGKYISNVSLNGNDVPVNYVDDSYIFTIQAESNPTNVEIILNDIDTTTLENYTVDDFVNIENAVKVGDKYYVKKGNIATL
-316 DSSTTNKFNFA
+316 TVKEND
-327 FELDKYEISYS
+327 YS
-338 IDSNKGGS
+338 IDSITANIDGKNVVEAENIKITDNAVINSVRLVDYLGAIKLIVNNTYFVNGS
-346 ISASIENNSL
+346 INIVFDGAGPDIQNLQNIDSYNNQS
-356 VQAKTTVNFTFVPER
+356 TNINFT
-371 DYKLIALQVNGKYVE
+371 
-386 LDSINYANGQ
+386 
-396 YSFSYTVLS
+396 
-405 DTAVKVF
+405 
-412 FDKVDTA
+412 VD
-419 TFENVNINP
+419 
-428 IFTVTGNDKYFFA
+428 
-441 DPNNSQNNDLLY
+441 
-453 YVKDGSS
+453 
-460 VTLTLNYDE
+460 
-469 IIKTVPEMNSNL
+469 
-481 QIDAIFNND
+481 
-490 SEYKGNRESYSINS
+490 
-504 KDAVNGEIVLNSLQI
+504 
-519 MEFTNSFSQRV
+519 
-530 KKTYLLP
+530 
-537 GSLTFKFDNTA
+537 
-548 PVISDIESKDFTNE
+548 
-562 LETVNFNV
+562 
-570 SDKLSGVASVVA
+570 DKLSGVASVIVSNDYDD
-582 TRSYVNEDGN
+582 TKVTLKPNDNGDYVF
-592 KTKTENVDVFGNNGN
+592 TAPA
-607 YYIEYI
+607 IEG
-613 PVDSYTGTVTYTVT
+613 YTGTITYTVT

-703 DCSCVKVMFVPDGKP
+703 DCSCVKVMFVPEGKP

-758 TDNLGNVSDEW
+758 TDNLGNVPDKW
-769 QMITSANSNIMLG
+769 QMITSANSNIMSG
-782 EEGEDINIVM
+782 DEGKDINIVM
-792 IENIAPVINDAII
+792 IENIAPVINEAII
-805 KPLDSVIINDQLGVV
+805 QPIDSVIINDQLFAA
-820 SGDVDFIIDFSDAD
+820 SGDVDFIIDFSDED
-834 TKEDVDDNSGLYFCK
+834 TKDGVDDNSGLYFCK

-879 TASDEIIVSTTN
+879 IASDEIIVSTTN

-976 EINSGLNNI
+976 EINSGLSNI

-1068 PSGTVVESND
+1068 PSGTVVESID

-1232 PSIVVSYDNNTA
+1232 PSIAVSYNNNNA
-1244 DTASGNGIAYFDAN
+1244 DTTSGNGIAYFDAN

-1263 VISERNFNSENVVVN
+1263 VVSERNFNSENVVVN
-1278 VTRDGKTYPVTLSW
+1278 VTKDGKTYPVALSW
-1292 HDEAGTSS
+1292 RDEAGTSS

-1430 TFNIAMDDMAGNVNS
+1430 TFNIAMDDMAGNTNN
-1445 GVDYGSS
+1445 GVDYGPS

-1462 RIDSVGISFSNNENG
+1462 RIDNLAIAFSNSENG
-1477 TVTDLRSFNDIVR
+1477 SVTDLRSFNDIVR
-1490 AIINVNDVNYDNVNV
+1490 TIINVNDVNYGNVNV
-1505 TLTRQTRNSTDE
+1505 SLTRTARNSTDE
-1517 EIESLLAI
+1517 GIENLISI

-1533 SDNFPDEIENDGI
+1533 SENFPDEITNDGI

-1552 LTDKAGNSNTAEET
+1552 LTDLAGNSNTAEET

-1580 VLNNAISNTYNQSL
+1580 VLNSAITNNYNQSL

-1607 ISEEII
+1607 ISDEII

-1633 DSIGTSGWYENVYTI
+1633 DSIGESGWYENVYTI

-1664 SEDGS
+1664 SVDGS
-1669 NNTPEMTKENIY
+1669 QNTPEMTKENIY

-1700 PQIVNVYSD
+1700 PQIVNVYSN

-1723 TLTINYE
+1723 SLTINYE

-1737 DTITIYKG
+1737 DTITVYKG
-1745 AKDTDPEIIRMDEV
+1745 ANDPAPEVIKMDEG
-1759 ISGKSENGKSDNY
+1759 ISGNSDNGNSDNC
-1772 SSYSGSITVENG
+1772 SSYRGSVTVENG

-1798 GNVINTSSEA
+1798 GNVINTSPEA

-1867 NNDEEH
+1867 KNDEEN

>member
-8 SQRIIAALLALFIL
+8 SQRVIAALLALFIL

-48 SEKVKGATLTVISAV
+48 NETVKGAILTVTSAV
-63 DADSKTVIDEKTSFS
+63 DADSNKVIDENTSYS
-78 DENDDGVIE
+78 DENDDGIIE
-87 ITEIAKYLETND
+87 ITDIAKYLETND
-99 TTISLSYYVSA
+99 TTISLNFYVAA
-110 ENYQDSQTSYINID
+110 ENYQNSQASSMKIN

-190 PNIDYYNITKISAKN
+190 PALNYYTNEISAKN
-205 GEEDA
+205 GTEDA
-210 VAFSSL
+210 DAYSIT
-216 GNTYIYEVT
+216 GTTYIYEVT
-225 DDFTLSIEYS
+225 DDFVLNVTYS
-235 PVIVNI
+235 PVMVNL

-249 GTVKYNGTDAESGEV
+249 GTVKYNDTNAESGEV
-264 VSVNKNDTETV
+264 VTVNKNDTQTV

-280 KEHYVLSN
+280 KEHYVLSS

-302 EDGTYKFIIINATL
+302 DDGTYKFIVVNETL
-316 DSSTTNKFNFA
+316 DSSTTYKLNFA
-327 FELDKYEISYS
+327 FELDKYNVSYS
-338 IDSNKGGS
+338 VDSDKGGT
-346 ISASIENNSL
+346 ISASVDNDSL
-356 VQAKTTVNFTFVPER
+356 IQAYTTVNFTFVPKR
-371 DYKLIALQVNGKYVE
+371 DYKLIALQVNDTLVD
-386 LDSINYANGQ
+386 LNSINYANGE

-405 DTAVKVF
+405 DTSVKVF

-428 IFTVTGNDKYFFA
+428 LFTVECEGKFFA
-441 DPNNSQNNDLLY
+441 DPNNNQNDNNLIY
-453 YVKDGSS
+453 YVNEDSTVDLS
-460 VTLTLNYDE
+460 LNYDE
-469 IIKTVPEMNSNL
+469 IIKTVPEMNSYL
-481 QIDAIFNND
+481 QIDAIFNSD
-490 SEYKGNRESYSINS
+490 SEYKGNKKSYSIDIE
-504 KDAVNGEIVLNSLQI
+504 DAVNGEVVLNSLQI
-519 MEFTNSFSQRV
+519 MEFTNNITQRV
-530 KKTYLLP
+530 KNTYLLP
-537 GSLTFKFDNTA
+537 GSITFKFDGAA
-548 PVISDIESKDFTNE
+548 PVISDIKNREFTNVSE
-562 LETVNFNV
+562 SIPVNV
-570 SDKLSGVASVVA
+570 SDDLSGIADVIVSNDYDETTWTLTPNDNGDYVF
-582 TRSYVNEDGN
+582 TRPAINE
-592 KTKTENVDVFGNNGN
+592 
-607 YYIEYI
+607 
-613 PVDSYTGTVTYTVT
+613 YTGTVTYSISATDNVGNTTETAESFTVDNDTEAPVLDTSKEKPINFKNNNDSIFHRILNAIGFGKWLDEKITVDFSVTDSGVGFGDKSYVSVLFVPENSLTPGSDVSESIGKLYTSENGKTTVT
-627 ATDNVDNVSTKS
+627 VKDDFGGVFKGNVYYKLTDDLGNTTDWIMITSSNSNIDSPDLSSDDNEINIIMIESNKPTIEINSTSISGKQFTTENDPSELIYNGDAKFDITVKDDDSGIFSYDVTINGKSSNDDGTQVYPIEEKIQDSGTPVYSKNLSVTTEGLTADENGKYVVKVAVIDNSGNYNEETFTVYKDTTIPVIKGFEFDPVDGSGYEEGSKSAVETTNYGFYFKQDVEVTITAEDPQVNNEINSGVKSISYMLIDENGEKYLEGESTTLADGSSTSFSIEVEKGFKGQIYAKATDNVDNVS
-639 FTVKNDTQAPVL
+639 
-651 DDSNAEEKPINFNN
+651 
-665 NEGNFFRRILN
+665 
-676 AISFGKWGKEETTI
+676 
-690 DFSVIDEGAGFGN
+690 DFVH
-703 DCSCVKVMFVPDGKP
+703 PD
-718 VESDGNI
+718 
-725 IKTSKVGYSSVSI
+725 
-738 SADDFSSTNGTF
+738 
-750 KGTIYYKL
+750 
-758 TDNLGNVSDEW
+758 
-769 QMITSANSNIMLG
+769 
-782 EEGEDINIVM
+782 
-792 IENIAPVINDAII
+792 
-805 KPLDSVIINDQLGVV
+805 
-820 SGDVDFIIDFSDAD
+820 
-834 TKEDVDDNSGLYFCK
+834 
-849 VTDLVSGKPVN
+849 
-860 YKNSINNN
+860 
-868 AINGLLNYAYD
+868 
-879 TASDEIIVSTTN
+879 
-891 LIPNDD
+891 
-897 GLFKFMVSVT
+897 
-907 DNAGNVTNKEFSIY
+907 
-921 QDLTTPVITNFEFDV
+921 
-936 DDYQDGK
+936 
-943 GNVFN
+943 
-948 AVEVTDYGFY
+948 
-958 FKQDVTVSVTAED
+958 
-971 IKSKN
+971 
-976 EINSGLNNI
+976 
-985 DVYLVDIEKGKISPE
+985 
-1000 NFSFDLK
+1000 
-1007 NGTATFT
+1007 
-1014 INSDF
+1014 
-1019 KGQIYARATDNVG
+1019 
-1032 NTPVT
+1032 
-1037 DNDKIHLPLGYS
+1037 
-1049 NSDEQADHY
+1049 
-1058 YPFND
+1058 
-1063 EGYTH
+1063 
-1068 PSGTVVESND
+1068 GTVVESID

-1105 NSNDQAV
+1105 NLNDQAV
-1112 VDNELSYPD
+1112 ADSELSYPD
-1121 STVKVPLYNSNPT
+1121 STVQVPLYNSNPT
-1134 FNVTVSDSYSGIRN
+1134 FNITVSDTYSGIRN
-1148 VKWTIIEDG
+1148 VKWTIIENG
-1157 ASRSDSFDVPNV
+1157 EARSDSFDVPNV
-1169 LEANTT
+1169 VETNTT

-1190 TQMTGSITVDGN
+1190 TQMTGSVTVDGN

-1232 PSIVVSYDNNTA
+1232 PVITVSYNNNNA

-1263 VISERNFNSENVVVN
+1263 VVAERNFNSENVVVN
-1278 VTRDGKTYPVTLSW
+1278 VTKDGRTYPVALSW
-1292 HDEAGTSS
+1292 RDEAGTSS
-1300 NGDDTRHITS
+1300 NGDDNRHITS
-1310 ITYDSDGDYTFSV
+1310 IIYDSDGDYTFSV
-1323 SYTDRAQNKNSAV
+1323 SYTDRAQNKNNGV
-1336 DYGNSVSPTSF
+1336 DYGNSVAPTSF
-1347 TVDKT
+1347 TIDKT

-1362 NNALNGKYF
+1362 NDAQNGKYF
-1371 KTSRTATIVITEHN
+1371 KATRTATIVITEHN

-1398 LSGNNINL
+1398 LSGSNITL

-1415 DVHTATINYNADGDY
+1415 DVHTATINYSADGDY
-1430 TFNIAMDDMAGNVNS
+1430 TFNIAMDDMAGNTNN
-1445 GVDYGSS
+1445 GVDYGPS

-1462 RIDSVGISFSNNENG
+1462 RIDNLAIAFSNSENG
-1477 TVTDLRSFNDIVR
+1477 SVTDLRSFNDIVR
-1490 AIINVNDVNYDNVNV
+1490 TIINVNDVNYGNVNV
-1505 TLTRQTRNSTDE
+1505 SLTRTARNSTDE
-1517 EIESLLAI
+1517 GIENLISI

-1533 SDNFPDEIENDGI
+1533 SENFPDEITNDGI

-1552 LTDKAGNSNTAEET
+1552 LTDLAGNSNTAEET

-1580 VLNNAISNTYNQSL
+1580 VLNSAITNNYNQSL

-1607 ISEEII
+1607 ISDEII
-1613 QVTRDSAPVTLDA
+1613 QVTRDSAPVSLDA

-1633 DSIGTSGWYENVYTI
+1633 DSIGESGWYENVYTI

-1657 IYNIYIS
+1657 IYNIYVS

-1709 DIELSG
+1709 DVELSG

-1723 TLTINYE
+1723 SLTINYE

-1745 AKDTDPEIIRMDEV
+1745 AKDTNPEIIKMDEV

-1867 NNDEEH
+1867 NNDEEN

>member
-8 SQRIIAALLALFIL
+8 SQRVIAALLALFIL

-48 SEKVKGATLTVISAV
+48 NETVKGAILTVTSAV
-63 DADSKTVIDEKTSFS
+63 DADSNKVIDEKTSFS

-216 GNTYIYEVT
+216 GNTYTYEVT

-249 GTVKYNGTDAESGEV
+249 GSVKYNGTDAESGEV

-275 FTITP
+275 FTVKP

-288 IKLNDVDQTLPLKE
+288 VKLNDIDQTLPPKE
-302 EDGTYKFIIINATL
+302 DDGTYEFIIINETL
-316 DSSTTNKFNFA
+316 DSSTTYKLNFT
-327 FELDKYEISYS
+327 FELDQYVVNYRVSGDSENVVTATYKENQFNSGNLVTATNSVSFAVKPSEGKYISNVSLNGNDVPVNYVDDSYIFTIQAESNPTNVEIILND
-338 IDSNKGGS
+338 IDTTTLENYT
-346 ISASIENNSL
+346 ADDFVNIEN
-356 VQAKTTVNFTFVPER
+356 
-371 DYKLIALQVNGKYVE
+371 
-386 LDSINYANGQ
+386 
-396 YSFSYTVLS
+396 
-405 DTAVKVF
+405 AVKVG
-412 FDKVDTA
+412 DK
-419 TFENVNINP
+419 
-428 IFTVTGNDKYFFA
+428 
-441 DPNNSQNNDLLY
+441 Y
-453 YVKDGSS
+453 YVKKGNIA
-460 VTLTLNYDE
+460 TLTVKENDYFIDSITANIDGKNVVE
-469 IIKTVPEMNSNL
+469 AENIKITDNAVINSVRLVDYLGAIKLIVNNTYFVNGSINIVFDGAGPDIQNL
-481 QIDAIFNND
+481 QNIDSYNNQ
-490 SEYKGNRESYSINS
+490 STNIN
-504 KDAVNGEIVLNSLQI
+504 
-519 MEFTNSFSQRV
+519 FTV
-530 KKTYLLP
+530 
-537 GSLTFKFDNTA
+537 D
-548 PVISDIESKDFTNE
+548 
-562 LETVNFNV
+562 
-570 SDKLSGVASVVA
+570 DKLSGVDSVTA
-582 TRSYVNEDGN
+582 TRSYVKDEITKNE
-592 KTKTENVDVFGNNGN
+592 TVDVFGSDGN

-613 PVDSYTGTVTYTVT
+613 PVNSYTGTVTYTVT
-627 ATDNVDNVSTKS
+627 AKDNVDNVSTKT
-639 FTVKNDTQAPVL
+639 FTVNNDTQAPVL
-651 DDSNAEEKPINFNN
+651 DTSKEKPINFKNN
-665 NEGNFFRRILN
+665 NDSIFHRILN
-676 AISFGKWGKEETTI
+676 AIGFGKWLDEKITV
-690 DFSVIDEGAGFGN
+690 DFSVTDSGVGFG
-703 DCSCVKVMFVPDGKP
+703 DKSYVSVLFVPENSLTPGSDVSESMGKLY
-718 VESDGNI
+718 
-725 IKTSKVGYSSVSI
+725 TSENGETTVTVK
-738 SADDFSSTNGTF
+738 DDFDCVF
-750 KGTIYYKL
+750 KGNVYYKL
-758 TDNLGNVSDEW
+758 TDDLGNPTKEW
-769 QMITSANSNIMLG
+769 TMITSSNSNIDSPDLSSDDN
-782 EEGEDINIVM
+782 EINIIM
-792 IENIAPVINDAII
+792 IESNKPTIEINPTSISGKQFTTENDPSELIYNGDAKFDITVKDDDSGIFSYDVTINGKSSNDDGTQVYPIEEKIQDSGTPVYSKN
-805 KPLDSVIINDQLGVV
+805 LSVTTEGLTADENGKYVV
-820 SGDVDFIIDFSDAD
+820 KVAVI
-834 TKEDVDDNSGLYFCK
+834 DNSG
-849 VTDLVSGKPVN
+849 N
-860 YKNSINNN
+860 YNEETFTVYK
-868 AINGLLNYAYD
+868 D
-879 TASDEIIVSTTN
+879 TTI
-891 LIPNDD
+891 
-897 GLFKFMVSVT
+897 
-907 DNAGNVTNKEFSIY
+907 
-921 QDLTTPVITNFEFDV
+921 PVIKGFEFDPV
-936 DDYQDGK
+936 DGSGYEEGSK
-943 GNVFN
+943 S
-948 AVEVTDYGFY
+948 AVETTNYGFY
-958 FKQDVTVSVTAED
+958 FKQDVEVTITAED
-971 IKSKN
+971 PQVNN
-976 EINSGLNNI
+976 EINSGVKSISYMLI
-985 DVYLVDIEKGKISPE
+985 DENGEKYLEGESTTLADGSSTSFSIEVEKG
-1000 NFSFDLK
+1000 
-1007 NGTATFT
+1007 
-1014 INSDF
+1014 F
-1019 KGQIYARATDNVG
+1019 KGQIYAKATDNV
-1032 NTPVT
+1032 
-1037 DNDKIHLPLGYS
+1037 DNV
-1049 NSDEQADHY
+1049 SD
-1058 YPFND
+1058 FV
-1063 EGYTH
+1063 H
-1068 PSGTVVESND
+1068 PDGTVVESID

-1105 NSNDQAV
+1105 NLNNDAV
-1112 VDNELSYPD
+1112 ADNELSYPD
-1121 STVKVPLYNSNPT
+1121 STVQVPLYNSNPT

-1148 VKWTIIEDG
+1148 VKWTIIEG
-1157 ASRSDSFDVPNV
+1157 GVSRSDYFDVPNV
-1169 LEANTT
+1169 IDANTT
-1175 QIKGWNITETDENLV
+1175 QIKGWNITENDENLV

-1221 DYYVFGIDKTA
+1221 DYYVFGIDKTV
-1232 PSIVVSYDNNTA
+1232 PSIAVSYNNNNA
-1244 DTASGNGIAYFDAN
+1244 DTTSGNGIAYFDAN

-1263 VISERNFNSENVVVN
+1263 VVSERNFNSENVVVN
-1278 VTRDGKTYPVTLSW
+1278 VTKDGKTYPVALSW
-1292 HDEAGTSS
+1292 RDEAGTSS

-1310 ITYDSDGDYTFSV
+1310 ITYDSDDDYTFSV
-1323 SYTDRAQNKNSAV
+1323 SYTDRAQNKNNGV
-1336 DYGNSVSPTSF
+1336 NYGNSVAPTSF

-1362 NNALNGKYF
+1362 NNAQNGKYF

-1385 FDVNRVIFTRTAS
+1385 FDVNRVVFTRAAS
-1398 LSGNNINL
+1398 LGGSNITL
-1406 PSINWSNNG
+1406 PSVSWSNNG

-1517 EIESLLAI
+1517 GIENLISI

-1533 SDNFPDEIENDGI
+1533 SENFPDEITNDGI

-1552 LTDKAGNSNTAEET
+1552 LTDLAGNSNTAEET

-1580 VLNNAISNTYNQSL
+1580 VLNSAITNNYNQSL

-1607 ISEEII
+1607 ISDEII
-1613 QVTRDSAPVTLDA
+1613 QVTRDSAPVSLDA

-1633 DSIGTSGWYENVYTI
+1633 DSIGESGWYENVYTI

-1657 IYNIYIS
+1657 IYNIYVS

-1700 PQIVNVYSD
+1700 PQIVNVYSN

-1723 TLTINYE
+1723 SLTINYE

-1737 DTITIYKG
+1737 DTITVYKG
-1745 AKDTDPEIIRMDEV
+1745 ANDPAPEVIKMDEV
-1759 ISGKSENGKSDNY
+1759 ISGNSENGNSDNY
-1772 SSYSGSITVENG
+1772 SSYSGSVTVENG

-1798 GNVINTSSEA
+1798 GNVINTSPEA

-1867 NNDEEH
+1867 KNDEEN

>member
-8 SQRIIAALLALFIL
+8 SQRVIAALLALFIL

-48 SEKVKGATLTVISAV
+48 NETVKGAILTVTSAV
-63 DADSKTVIDEKTSFS
+63 DADSNKVIDENTSYS
-78 DENDDGVIE
+78 DENDDGIIE
-87 ITEIAKYLETND
+87 ITDIAKYLETND
-99 TTISLSYYVSA
+99 TTISLNFYVAA
-110 ENYQDSQTSYINID
+110 ENYQNSQASSMKIN

-134 SLEHNPTVSLL
+134 SLEHNPTVSLS

-153 IKAFLLADKED
+153 ITAFLLSDKED
-164 TVGTEIDLTDE
+164 TVGTEINLTDE
-175 ETDYV
+175 EADYV
-180 PVGSYVKFEI
+180 SVGSLVKFEI
-190 PNIDYYNITKISAKN
+190 PALNYYTNEISAKN
-205 GEEDA
+205 GTEDA
-210 VAFSSL
+210 DAYSIT
-216 GNTYIYEVT
+216 GTTYIYEVI
-225 DDFTLSIEYS
+225 DDFVLNVTYS
-235 PVIVNI
+235 PVMVNL

-249 GTVKYNGTDAESGEV
+249 GTVKYNDTNAESGEV
-264 VSVNKNDTETV
+264 VTVNKNDTQTV

-280 KEHYVLSN
+280 KEHYVLSS

-302 EDGTYKFIIINATL
+302 DDGTYKFIVVNETL
-316 DSSTTNKFNFA
+316 DSSTTYKLNFA
-327 FELDKYEISYS
+327 FELDQYVVNYNVSGDSVDVVTATYEGNQFTSGNQVTATHSVSFSVKPSEGKYISNVSLNGNDVPVNYVDDSYIFTIQAESNPTNVEIILNDIDTTTLENYTVDDFVNIENAVKVGDKYYVKKGNIATLTVKENDYS
-338 IDSNKGGS
+338 IDSITANIDGKNVVEAENIKITDNAVINSVRLVDYLGAIKLIVNNTYFVNGS
-346 ISASIENNSL
+346 INIVFDGAGPDIQNLQNIDSYNNQS
-356 VQAKTTVNFTFVPER
+356 TNINFT
-371 DYKLIALQVNGKYVE
+371 
-386 LDSINYANGQ
+386 
-396 YSFSYTVLS
+396 
-405 DTAVKVF
+405 
-412 FDKVDTA
+412 VD
-419 TFENVNINP
+419 
-428 IFTVTGNDKYFFA
+428 
-441 DPNNSQNNDLLY
+441 
-453 YVKDGSS
+453 
-460 VTLTLNYDE
+460 
-469 IIKTVPEMNSNL
+469 
-481 QIDAIFNND
+481 
-490 SEYKGNRESYSINS
+490 
-504 KDAVNGEIVLNSLQI
+504 
-519 MEFTNSFSQRV
+519 
-530 KKTYLLP
+530 
-537 GSLTFKFDNTA
+537 
-548 PVISDIESKDFTNE
+548 
-562 LETVNFNV
+562 
-570 SDKLSGVASVVA
+570 DKLSGVASVIVSNDYDD
-582 TRSYVNEDGN
+582 TKVTLKPNDNGDYVF
-592 KTKTENVDVFGNNGN
+592 TAPA
-607 YYIEYI
+607 IEG
-613 PVDSYTGTVTYTVT
+613 YTGTITYTVT

-703 DCSCVKVMFVPDGKP
+703 DCSCVKVMFVPEGKT

-758 TDNLGNVSDEW
+758 TDNLGNVPDKW

-782 EEGEDINIVM
+782 EEGKDINIVM
-792 IENIAPVINDAII
+792 LENIAPVINDAII
-805 KPLDSVIINDQLGVV
+805 KPLDSVIINDQLGAV

-971 IKSKN
+971 IESKN
-976 EINSGLNNI
+976 EINSGLSNI

-1068 PSGTVVESND
+1068 PSGTVVESID

-1190 TQMTGSITVDGN
+1190 TQMTGSVTVDGN

-1232 PSIVVSYDNNTA
+1232 PVITVSYNNNNA
-1244 DTASGNGIAYFDAN
+1244 DTASGNGVAYFDAN

-1263 VISERNFNSENVVVN
+1263 VVAERNFNSENVVVN
-1278 VTRDGKTYPVTLSW
+1278 VTKDGRTYPVALSW
-1292 HDEAGTSS
+1292 RDEAGTSS
-1300 NGDDTRHITS
+1300 NGDDNRHITS
-1310 ITYDSDGDYTFSV
+1310 IICDSDGDYTFSV
-1323 SYTDRAQNKNSAV
+1323 SYTDRAQNKNNGV
-1336 DYGNSVSPTSF
+1336 DYGNSVAPTSF
-1347 TVDKT
+1347 TIDKT

-1362 NNALNGKYF
+1362 NDAQNGKYF
-1371 KTSRTATIVITEHN
+1371 KATRTATIVITEHN

-1398 LSGNNINL
+1398 LSGSNITL

-1415 DVHTATINYNADGDY
+1415 DVHTATINYSADGDY
-1430 TFNIAMDDMAGNVNS
+1430 TFNIAMDDMAGNTNN
-1445 GVDYGSS
+1445 GVDYGPS

-1462 RIDSVGISFSNNENG
+1462 RIDNLAIAFSNSENG
-1477 TVTDLRSFNDIVR
+1477 SVTDLRSFNDIVR
-1490 AIINVNDVNYDNVNV
+1490 TIINVNDVNYGNVNV
-1505 TLTRQTRNSTDE
+1505 SLTRTARNSTDE
-1517 EIESLLAI
+1517 GIENLISI

-1533 SDNFPDEIENDGI
+1533 SENFPDEITNDGI

-1552 LTDKAGNSNTAEET
+1552 LTDLAGNSNTAEET

-1633 DSIGTSGWYENVYTI
+1633 DSIGASGWYENVYTI

>member
-8 SQRIIAALLALFIL
+8 SQRVIAALLALFIL

-48 SEKVKGATLTVISAV
+48 NETVKGAILTVTSAV
-63 DADSKTVIDEKTSFS
+63 DADSNKVIDEKTSFS

-145 VTGYENAP
+145 VTGYENAQ

-216 GNTYIYEVT
+216 GNTYTYEVT

-249 GTVKYNGTDAESGEV
+249 GSVKYNGTDAESGEV

-275 FTITP
+275 FTVKP

-288 IKLNDVDQTLPLKE
+288 VKLNDIDQTLPPKE
-302 EDGTYKFIIINATL
+302 DDGTYEFIIINETL
-316 DSSTTNKFNFA
+316 DSSTTYKLNFT
-327 FELDKYEISYS
+327 FELDQYVVNYRVSGDSENVVTATYKENQFNSGNLVTATNSVSFAVKPSEGKYISNVSLNGNDVPVNYVDDSYIFTIQAESNPTNVEIILND
-338 IDSNKGGS
+338 IDTTTLENYT
-346 ISASIENNSL
+346 ADDFVNIEN
-356 VQAKTTVNFTFVPER
+356 
-371 DYKLIALQVNGKYVE
+371 
-386 LDSINYANGQ
+386 
-396 YSFSYTVLS
+396 
-405 DTAVKVF
+405 AVKVG
-412 FDKVDTA
+412 DK
-419 TFENVNINP
+419 
-428 IFTVTGNDKYFFA
+428 
-441 DPNNSQNNDLLY
+441 Y
-453 YVKDGSS
+453 YVKKGNIA
-460 VTLTLNYDE
+460 TLTVKENDYFIDSITANIDGKNVVE
-469 IIKTVPEMNSNL
+469 AENIKITDNAVINSVRLVDYLGAIKLIVNNTYFVNGSINIVFDGAGPDIQNL
-481 QIDAIFNND
+481 QNIDSYNNQ
-490 SEYKGNRESYSINS
+490 STNIN
-504 KDAVNGEIVLNSLQI
+504 
-519 MEFTNSFSQRV
+519 FTV
-530 KKTYLLP
+530 
-537 GSLTFKFDNTA
+537 D
-548 PVISDIESKDFTNE
+548 
-562 LETVNFNV
+562 
-570 SDKLSGVASVVA
+570 DKLSGVDSVTA
-582 TRSYVNEDGN
+582 TRSYVKDEITKNE
-592 KTKTENVDVFGNNGN
+592 TVDVFGSDGN

-613 PVDSYTGTVTYTVT
+613 PVNSYTGTVTYTVT
-627 ATDNVDNVSTKS
+627 AKDNVDNVSTKT
-639 FTVKNDTQAPVL
+639 FTVNNDTQAPVL
-651 DDSNAEEKPINFNN
+651 DTSKEKPINFKNN
-665 NEGNFFRRILN
+665 NDSIFHRILN
-676 AISFGKWGKEETTI
+676 AIGFGKWLDEKITV
-690 DFSVIDEGAGFGN
+690 DFSVTDSGVGFG
-703 DCSCVKVMFVPDGKP
+703 DKSYVSVLFVPENSLTPGSDVSESMGKLY
-718 VESDGNI
+718 
-725 IKTSKVGYSSVSI
+725 TSENGETTVTVK
-738 SADDFSSTNGTF
+738 DDFGCVF
-750 KGTIYYKL
+750 KGNVYYKL
-758 TDNLGNVSDEW
+758 TDDLGNPTKEW
-769 QMITSANSNIMLG
+769 TMITSSNSNIDSPDLSSDDN
-782 EEGEDINIVM
+782 EINIIM
-792 IENIAPVINDAII
+792 IESNKPTIEINPTSISGKQFTTENDPSELIYNGDAKFDITVKDDDSGIFSYDVTINGKSSNDDGTQVYPIEEKIQDSGTPVYSKN
-805 KPLDSVIINDQLGVV
+805 LSVTTEGLTADENGKYVV
-820 SGDVDFIIDFSDAD
+820 KVAVI
-834 TKEDVDDNSGLYFCK
+834 DNSG
-849 VTDLVSGKPVN
+849 N
-860 YKNSINNN
+860 YNEETFTVYK
-868 AINGLLNYAYD
+868 D
-879 TASDEIIVSTTN
+879 TTI
-891 LIPNDD
+891 
-897 GLFKFMVSVT
+897 
-907 DNAGNVTNKEFSIY
+907 
-921 QDLTTPVITNFEFDV
+921 PVIKGFEFDPV
-936 DDYQDGK
+936 DGSGYEEGSK
-943 GNVFN
+943 S
-948 AVEVTDYGFY
+948 AVETTNYGFY
-958 FKQDVTVSVTAED
+958 FKQDVEVTITAED
-971 IKSKN
+971 PQVNN
-976 EINSGLNNI
+976 EINSGVKSISYMLI
-985 DVYLVDIEKGKISPE
+985 DENGEKYLEGESTTLADGSSTSFSIEVEKG
-1000 NFSFDLK
+1000 
-1007 NGTATFT
+1007 
-1014 INSDF
+1014 F
-1019 KGQIYARATDNVG
+1019 KGQIYAKATDNV
-1032 NTPVT
+1032 
-1037 DNDKIHLPLGYS
+1037 DNV
-1049 NSDEQADHY
+1049 SD
-1058 YPFND
+1058 FV
-1063 EGYTH
+1063 H
-1068 PSGTVVESND
+1068 PDGTVVESID

-1105 NSNDQAV
+1105 NLNDQAV
-1112 VDNELSYPD
+1112 ADSELSYPD
-1121 STVKVPLYNSNPT
+1121 STVQVPLYNSNPT
-1134 FNVTVSDSYSGIRN
+1134 FNITVSDTYSGIRN
-1148 VKWTIIEDG
+1148 VKWTIIEG
-1157 ASRSDSFDVPNV
+1157 GVSRSDYFDVPNV
-1169 LEANTT
+1169 IDANTT

-1232 PSIVVSYDNNTA
+1232 PVITVSYNNNNA
-1244 DTASGNGIAYFDAN
+1244 DTASGNGVAYFDAN

-1263 VISERNFNSENVVVN
+1263 VVAERNFNSENVVVN
-1278 VTRDGKTYPVTLSW
+1278 VTKDGRTYPVALSW
-1292 HDEAGTSS
+1292 RDEAGTSS
-1300 NGDDTRHITS
+1300 NGDDNRHITS
-1310 ITYDSDGDYTFSV
+1310 IIYDSDGDYTFSV
-1323 SYTDRAQNKNSAV
+1323 SYTDRAQNKNNGV
-1336 DYGNSVSPTSF
+1336 DYGNSVAPTSF
-1347 TVDKT
+1347 TIDKT

-1362 NNALNGKYF
+1362 NDAQNGKYF
-1371 KTSRTATIVITEHN
+1371 KATRTATIVITEHN

-1398 LSGNNINL
+1398 LSGSNITL

-1415 DVHTATINYNADGDY
+1415 DVHTATINYSADGDY
-1430 TFNIAMDDMAGNVNS
+1430 TFNIAMDDMAGNTNN
-1445 GVDYGSS
+1445 GVDYGPS

-1462 RIDSVGISFSNNENG
+1462 RIDNLAIAFSNSENG
-1477 TVTDLRSFNDIVR
+1477 SVTDLRSFNDIVR
-1490 AIINVNDVNYDNVNV
+1490 TIINVNDVNYGNVNV
-1505 TLTRQTRNSTDE
+1505 SLTRTARNSTDE
-1517 EIESLLAI
+1517 GIENLISI

-1533 SDNFPDEIENDGI
+1533 SENFPDEITNDGI

-1552 LTDKAGNSNTAEET
+1552 LTDLAGNSNTAEET

-1580 VLNNAISNTYNQSL
+1580 VLNSAITNNYNQSL

-1607 ISEEII
+1607 ISDEII
-1613 QVTRDSAPVTLDA
+1613 QVTRDSAPVSLDA

-1633 DSIGTSGWYENVYTI
+1633 DSIGESGWYENVYTI

-1657 IYNIYIS
+1657 IYNIYVS

-1709 DIELSG
+1709 DVELSG

-1723 TLTINYE
+1723 SLTINYE

-1745 AKDTDPEIIRMDEV
+1745 AKDTNPEIIKMDEV

-1798 GNVINTSSEA
+1798 GNVINTSPEA

-1867 NNDEEH
+1867 KNDEEN

>member
-8 SQRIIAALLALFIL
+8 SQRVIAALLALFIL

-48 SEKVKGATLTVISAV
+48 NETVKGAILTVTSAV
-63 DADSKTVIDEKTSFS
+63 DADSNKVIDENTSYS
-78 DENDDGVIE
+78 DENDDGIIE
-87 ITEIAKYLETND
+87 ITDIAKYLETND
-99 TTISLSYYVSA
+99 TTISLNFYVAA

-216 GNTYIYEVT
+216 GNTYTYEVT

-249 GTVKYNGTDAESGEV
+249 GSVKYNGTDAESGEV

-280 KEHYVLSN
+280 KEHYVLSEIDFN
-288 IKLNDVDQTLPLKE
+288 GYVFTDQNLPVKN
-302 EDGTYKFIIINATL
+302 EDGTYKFVFDNKDLDESTTYKLNLSFALDMYVVNYNVSGDSVDVVTATYEGNQFTSGNQVTATHSVSFSVKPSEGKYISNVSLNGNDVPVNYVDDSYIFTIQAESNPTNVEIILNDIDTTTLENYTVDDFVNIENAVKVGDKYYVKKGNIATL
-316 DSSTTNKFNFA
+316 TVKEND
-327 FELDKYEISYS
+327 YS
-338 IDSNKGGS
+338 IDSITANIDGKNVVEAENIKITDNAVINSVRLVDYLGAIKLIVNNTYFVNGS
-346 ISASIENNSL
+346 INIVFDGAGPDIQNLQNIDSYNNQS
-356 VQAKTTVNFTFVPER
+356 TNINFT
-371 DYKLIALQVNGKYVE
+371 
-386 LDSINYANGQ
+386 
-396 YSFSYTVLS
+396 
-405 DTAVKVF
+405 
-412 FDKVDTA
+412 VD
-419 TFENVNINP
+419 
-428 IFTVTGNDKYFFA
+428 
-441 DPNNSQNNDLLY
+441 
-453 YVKDGSS
+453 
-460 VTLTLNYDE
+460 
-469 IIKTVPEMNSNL
+469 
-481 QIDAIFNND
+481 
-490 SEYKGNRESYSINS
+490 
-504 KDAVNGEIVLNSLQI
+504 
-519 MEFTNSFSQRV
+519 
-530 KKTYLLP
+530 
-537 GSLTFKFDNTA
+537 
-548 PVISDIESKDFTNE
+548 
-562 LETVNFNV
+562 
-570 SDKLSGVASVVA
+570 DKLSGVDSVTA
-582 TRSYVNEDGN
+582 TRSYVKDEITKNE
-592 KTKTENVDVFGNNGN
+592 TVDVFGSDGN

-613 PVDSYTGTVTYTVT
+613 PVNSYTGTVTYTVT
-627 ATDNVDNVSTKS
+627 AKDNVDNVSTKT
-639 FTVKNDTQAPVL
+639 FTVNNDTQAPVL
-651 DDSNAEEKPINFNN
+651 DTSKEKPINFKNN
-665 NEGNFFRRILN
+665 NDSIFHRILN
-676 AISFGKWGKEETTI
+676 AIGFGKWLDEKITV
-690 DFSVIDEGAGFGN
+690 DFSVTDSGVGFG
-703 DCSCVKVMFVPDGKP
+703 DKSYVSVLFVPENSLTPGSDVSESMGKLY
-718 VESDGNI
+718 
-725 IKTSKVGYSSVSI
+725 TSENGETTVTVK
-738 SADDFSSTNGTF
+738 DDFGCVF
-750 KGTIYYKL
+750 KGNVYYKL
-758 TDNLGNVSDEW
+758 TDDLGNPTKEW
-769 QMITSANSNIMLG
+769 TMITSSNSNIDSPDLSSDDN
-782 EEGEDINIVM
+782 EINIIM
-792 IENIAPVINDAII
+792 IESNKPTIEINPTSISGKQFTTENDPSELIYNGDAKFDITVKDDDSGIFSYDVTINGKSSNDDGTQVYPIEEKIQDIGTPVYSKN
-805 KPLDSVIINDQLGVV
+805 LSVTTEGLTADENGKYVV
-820 SGDVDFIIDFSDAD
+820 KVAVI
-834 TKEDVDDNSGLYFCK
+834 DNSG
-849 VTDLVSGKPVN
+849 N
-860 YKNSINNN
+860 YNEETFTVYK
-868 AINGLLNYAYD
+868 D
-879 TASDEIIVSTTN
+879 TTI
-891 LIPNDD
+891 
-897 GLFKFMVSVT
+897 
-907 DNAGNVTNKEFSIY
+907 
-921 QDLTTPVITNFEFDV
+921 PVIKGFEFDPV
-936 DDYQDGK
+936 DGSGYEEGSK
-943 GNVFN
+943 S
-948 AVEVTDYGFY
+948 AVETTNYGFY
-958 FKQDVTVSVTAED
+958 FKQDVEVTITAED
-971 IKSKN
+971 PQVNN
-976 EINSGLNNI
+976 EINSGVKSISYMLI
-985 DVYLVDIEKGKISPE
+985 DENGEKYLEGESTTLADGSSTSFSIEVEKG
-1000 NFSFDLK
+1000 
-1007 NGTATFT
+1007 
-1014 INSDF
+1014 F
-1019 KGQIYARATDNVG
+1019 KGQIYAKATDNV
-1032 NTPVT
+1032 
-1037 DNDKIHLPLGYS
+1037 DNV
-1049 NSDEQADHY
+1049 SD
-1058 YPFND
+1058 FV
-1063 EGYTH
+1063 H
-1068 PSGTVVESND
+1068 PDGTVVESID

-1105 NSNDQAV
+1105 NLNNDAV
-1112 VDNELSYPD
+1112 ADNELSYPD
-1121 STVKVPLYNSNPT
+1121 STVQVPLYNSNPT

-1148 VKWTIIEDG
+1148 VKWTIIEG
-1157 ASRSDSFDVPNV
+1157 GVSRSDYFDVPNV
-1169 LEANTT
+1169 IDANTT
-1175 QIKGWNITETDENLV
+1175 QIKGWNITENDENLV

-1221 DYYVFGIDKTA
+1221 DYYVFGIDKTV
-1232 PSIVVSYDNNTA
+1232 PSIAVSYNNNNA
-1244 DTASGNGIAYFDAN
+1244 DTTSGNGIAYFDAN

-1263 VISERNFNSENVVVN
+1263 VVSERNFNSENVVVN
-1278 VTRDGKTYPVTLSW
+1278 VTKDGKTYPVALSW
-1292 HDEAGTSS
+1292 RDEAGTSS

-1323 SYTDRAQNKNSAV
+1323 SYTDRAQNKNNGV
-1336 DYGNSVSPTSF
+1336 NYGNSVAPTSF

-1362 NNALNGKYF
+1362 NNAQNGKYF

-1385 FDVNRVIFTRTAS
+1385 FDVNRVVFTRAAS
-1398 LSGNNINL
+1398 LGGSNITL
-1406 PSINWSNNG
+1406 PSVSWSNNG

-1517 EIESLLAI
+1517 GIENLISI

-1533 SDNFPDEIENDGI
+1533 SENFPDEITNDGI

-1552 LTDKAGNSNTAEET
+1552 LTDLAGNSNTAEET

-1580 VLNNAISNTYNQSL
+1580 VLNSAITNNYNQSL

-1607 ISEEII
+1607 ISDEII
-1613 QVTRDSAPVTLDA
+1613 QVTRDSAPVSLDA

-1633 DSIGTSGWYENVYTI
+1633 DSIGESGWYENVYTI

-1657 IYNIYIS
+1657 IYNIYVS

-1700 PQIVNVYSD
+1700 PQIVNVYSN

-1723 TLTINYE
+1723 SLTINYE

-1737 DTITIYKG
+1737 DTITVYKG
-1745 AKDTDPEIIRMDEV
+1745 ANDPAPEVIKMDEV
-1759 ISGKSENGKSDNY
+1759 ISGNSENGNSDNY
-1772 SSYSGSITVENG
+1772 SSYSGSVTVENG

-1798 GNVINTSSEA
+1798 GNVINTSPEA

-1867 NNDEEH
+1867 KNDEEN

>member
-8 SQRIIAALLALFIL
+8 SQRVIAALLALFIL

-48 SEKVKGATLTVISAV
+48 NETVKGAILTVTSAV
-63 DADSKTVIDEKTSFS
+63 DADSNKVIDENTSYS
-78 DENDDGVIE
+78 DENDDGIIE
-87 ITEIAKYLETND
+87 ITDIAKYLETND
-99 TTISLSYYVSA
+99 TTISLNFYVAA

-216 GNTYIYEVT
+216 GNTYTYEVT

-249 GTVKYNGTDAESGEV
+249 GSVKYNGTDAESGEV

-280 KEHYVLSN
+280 KEHYVLSEIDFN
-288 IKLNDVDQTLPLKE
+288 GYVFTDQNLPVKN
-302 EDGTYKFIIINATL
+302 EDGTYKFVFDNKDLDESTTYKLNLSFALDMYVVNYNVSGDSVDVVTATYEGNQFTSGNQVTATHSVSFSVKPSEGKYISNVSLNGNDVPVNYVDDSYIFTIQAESNPTNVEIILNDIDTTTLENYTVDDFVNIENAVKVGDKYYVKKGNIATL
-316 DSSTTNKFNFA
+316 TVKEND
-327 FELDKYEISYS
+327 YS
-338 IDSNKGGS
+338 IDSITANIDGKNVVEAENIKITDNAVINSVRLVDYLGAIKLIVNNTYFVNGS
-346 ISASIENNSL
+346 INIVFDGAGPDIQNLQNIDSYNNQS
-356 VQAKTTVNFTFVPER
+356 TNINFT
-371 DYKLIALQVNGKYVE
+371 
-386 LDSINYANGQ
+386 
-396 YSFSYTVLS
+396 
-405 DTAVKVF
+405 
-412 FDKVDTA
+412 VD
-419 TFENVNINP
+419 
-428 IFTVTGNDKYFFA
+428 
-441 DPNNSQNNDLLY
+441 
-453 YVKDGSS
+453 
-460 VTLTLNYDE
+460 
-469 IIKTVPEMNSNL
+469 
-481 QIDAIFNND
+481 
-490 SEYKGNRESYSINS
+490 
-504 KDAVNGEIVLNSLQI
+504 
-519 MEFTNSFSQRV
+519 
-530 KKTYLLP
+530 
-537 GSLTFKFDNTA
+537 
-548 PVISDIESKDFTNE
+548 
-562 LETVNFNV
+562 
-570 SDKLSGVASVVA
+570 DKLSGVASVIVSNDYDD
-582 TRSYVNEDGN
+582 TKVTLKPNDNGDYVF
-592 KTKTENVDVFGNNGN
+592 TAPA
-607 YYIEYI
+607 IEG
-613 PVDSYTGTVTYTVT
+613 YTGTITYTVT
-627 ATDNVDNVSTKS
+627 AKDNVDNVSTKTFTVNNDTQAPVLDTSKEKPINFKNNNDSIFHRILNAIGFGKWLDEKITVDFSVTDSGVGFGDKSYVSVLFVPENSLTPGSDVSESMGKLYTSENGETTVTVKDDFGCVFKGNVYYKLTDDLGNPTKEWTMITSSNSNIDSPDLSSDDNEINIIMIESNKPTIEINPTSISGKQFTTENDPSELIYNGDAKFDITVKDDDSGIFSYDVTINGKSSNDDGTQVYPIEEKIQDSGTPVYSKNLSVTTEGLTADENGKYVVKVAVIDNSGNYNEETFTVYKDTTIPVIKGFEFDPVDGSGYEEGSKSAVETTNYGFYFKQDVEVTITAEDPQVNNEINSGVKSISYMLIDENGEKYLEGESTTLADGSSTSFSIEVEKGFKGQIYAKATDNVDNVS
-639 FTVKNDTQAPVL
+639 
-651 DDSNAEEKPINFNN
+651 
-665 NEGNFFRRILN
+665 
-676 AISFGKWGKEETTI
+676 
-690 DFSVIDEGAGFGN
+690 DFVH
-703 DCSCVKVMFVPDGKP
+703 PD
-718 VESDGNI
+718 
-725 IKTSKVGYSSVSI
+725 
-738 SADDFSSTNGTF
+738 
-750 KGTIYYKL
+750 
-758 TDNLGNVSDEW
+758 
-769 QMITSANSNIMLG
+769 
-782 EEGEDINIVM
+782 
-792 IENIAPVINDAII
+792 
-805 KPLDSVIINDQLGVV
+805 
-820 SGDVDFIIDFSDAD
+820 
-834 TKEDVDDNSGLYFCK
+834 
-849 VTDLVSGKPVN
+849 
-860 YKNSINNN
+860 
-868 AINGLLNYAYD
+868 
-879 TASDEIIVSTTN
+879 
-891 LIPNDD
+891 
-897 GLFKFMVSVT
+897 
-907 DNAGNVTNKEFSIY
+907 
-921 QDLTTPVITNFEFDV
+921 
-936 DDYQDGK
+936 
-943 GNVFN
+943 
-948 AVEVTDYGFY
+948 
-958 FKQDVTVSVTAED
+958 
-971 IKSKN
+971 
-976 EINSGLNNI
+976 
-985 DVYLVDIEKGKISPE
+985 
-1000 NFSFDLK
+1000 
-1007 NGTATFT
+1007 
-1014 INSDF
+1014 
-1019 KGQIYARATDNVG
+1019 
-1032 NTPVT
+1032 
-1037 DNDKIHLPLGYS
+1037 
-1049 NSDEQADHY
+1049 
-1058 YPFND
+1058 
-1063 EGYTH
+1063 
-1068 PSGTVVESND
+1068 GTVVESID

-1105 NSNDQAV
+1105 NLNNDAV
-1112 VDNELSYPD
+1112 ADNELSYPD
-1121 STVKVPLYNSNPT
+1121 STVQVPLYNSNPT

-1148 VKWTIIEDG
+1148 VKWTIIEG
-1157 ASRSDSFDVPNV
+1157 GVSRSDYFDVPNV
-1169 LEANTT
+1169 IDANTT
-1175 QIKGWNITETDENLV
+1175 QIKGWNITENDENLV

-1221 DYYVFGIDKTA
+1221 DYYVFGIDKTV
-1232 PSIVVSYDNNTA
+1232 PSIAVSYNNNNA
-1244 DTASGNGIAYFDAN
+1244 DTTSGNGIAYFDAN

-1263 VISERNFNSENVVVN
+1263 VVSERNFNSENVVVN
-1278 VTRDGKTYPVTLSW
+1278 VTKDGKTYPVALSW
-1292 HDEAGTSS
+1292 RDEAGTSS
-1300 NGDDTRHITS
+1300 NGDDNRHITS
-1310 ITYDSDGDYTFSV
+1310 IIYDSDGDYTFSV
-1323 SYTDRAQNKNSAV
+1323 SYTDRAQNKNNGV
-1336 DYGNSVSPTSF
+1336 DYGNSVAPTSF

-1362 NNALNGKYF
+1362 NNAQNGKYF

-1385 FDVNRVIFTRTAS
+1385 FDVNRVVFTRAAS
-1398 LSGNNINL
+1398 LGGSNITL
-1406 PSINWSNNG
+1406 PSVSWSNNG

-1517 EIESLLAI
+1517 GIENLISI

-1533 SDNFPDEIENDGI
+1533 SENFPDEITNDGI

-1552 LTDKAGNSNTAEET
+1552 LTDLAGNSNTAEET

-1580 VLNNAISNTYNQSL
+1580 VLNSAITNNYNQSL

-1607 ISEEII
+1607 ISDEII
-1613 QVTRDSAPVTLDA
+1613 QVTRDSAPVSLDA

-1633 DSIGTSGWYENVYTI
+1633 DSIGESGWYENVYTI

-1657 IYNIYIS
+1657 IYNIYVS

-1700 PQIVNVYSD
+1700 PQIVNVYSN

-1723 TLTINYE
+1723 SLTINYE

-1737 DTITIYKG
+1737 DTITVYKG
-1745 AKDTDPEIIRMDEV
+1745 ANDPAPEVIKMDEV
-1759 ISGKSENGKSDNY
+1759 ISGNSENGNSDNY
-1772 SSYSGSITVENG
+1772 SSYSGSVTVENG

-1798 GNVINTSSEA
+1798 GNVINTSPEA

-1867 NNDEEH
+1867 KNDEEN